1 MIRENKKRK
10 GRERAESVLSGW
22 KKSICILAAVL
33 TAACFL
39 GSCGPEPGPG
49 ESTGALFGQ
58 GQLSEESSKPGAQSP
73 LSSMQPG
80 GEAGS
85 TAGPA
90 GGNTAASVGAAG
102 EIQDAA
108 QNGVSNQG
116 TDSAMSAGIH
126 GTVTKMDGEKLA
138 ELEAYLNDESSYGFL
153 LSSYEQPQEIDL
165 NQVFYAG
172 AGFEQKGV
180 TEKEKKLLVERMPV
194 KEITTPVIKLGE
206 EDVEAL
212 LKQKTGLS
220 HESFLH
226 PLGDLEEW
234 AHIGRY
240 KSWYTLNADTNRKQ
254 ILCTDAWEQGDQVII
269 HYQLGEPVI
278 YPLQEDP
285 EGSAGTDQSSK
296 AESSGTAETA
306 AAFTD
311 TAETAAEADTL
322 AESADAAATAADE
335 GVTAESADAAAT
347 AADAGVTAES
357 ADAAE
362 TAAEAD
368 TLAESAD
375 TAATAADAGVT
386 AESADTAG
394 TAAELADTTETSA
407 ETGTAA
413 EADKGGEEPTAFY
426 KPFYEARLKKNA
438 GVWQF
443 CSNILWVQK
452 DLIEAQ
458 SYLAELDDEGE
469 VLFAPFYPDT
479 AVSGNADVTFGLVR
493 QHALLAVLDPMEEGN
508 IRTNLTFKSVE
519 AVDFTDY
526 NADGCQDILTV
537 CSYTRTGSDGKKESG
552 IREARVYTGRKDGF
566 PVLNSK
572 KTEEVNKNV
581 RRLDITDITQ
591 YLTGKSDGNTKK
603 YNSWKEAFADRI
615 RHTDKNEY
623 DGFALIHLN
632 DDRVPELVQAG
643 ATSAKGATIV
653 VYKNGSLQE
662 TWLNRRSFRYLE
674 YENLLYSA
682 SGMENLHFD
691 SFYSITGGQLGLS
704 VQGYYGNK
712 EFARV
717 RYDEQG
723 QEIYSY
729 FWDGGEVS
737 RSGYSDGIMFVFD
750 LSRAKTCGEGENI
763 LTAEEMLEKLK

>member
-1 MIRENKKRK
+1 MKKENKKGTGQDK
-10 GRERAESVLSGW
+10 AKSILSRW
-22 KKSICILAAVL
+22 KKSICVFAAVL

-49 ESTGALFGQ
+49 ESAGALFGE
-58 GQLSEESSKPGAQSP
+58 GQPLEESSKPEAQSSQ
-73 LSSMQPG
+73 SSVQPG
-80 GEAGS
+80 VEAGN
-85 TAGPA
+85 TAGSA

-102 EIQDAA
+102 EMPDAA
-108 QNGVSNQG
+108 QNGVSGQG
-116 TDSAMSAGIH
+116 SDSALSAGIR
-126 GTVTKMDGEKLA
+126 GTVSKMDSGKLA
-138 ELEAYLNDESSYGFL
+138 ELEAYLNEESSYGFL

-172 AGFEQKGV
+172 AGFEQKGI
-180 TEKEKKLLVERMPV
+180 TEKERKLLLERMPV
-194 KEITTPVIKLGE
+194 KEITMPVNKVRE

-220 HESFLH
+220 HEEFLH

-240 KSWYTLNADTNRKQ
+240 NSWYTLNAETNRKQ
-254 ILCTDAWEQGDQVII
+254 ILCTDAWEQGDQVIV
-269 HYQLGEPVI
+269 HYQLGKPVI
-278 YPLQEDP
+278 HPLPEDP
-285 EGSAGTDQSSK
+285 EESSGTEKSGRAEKTTGTEKTAGTDKPSKTEKSSE
-296 AESSGTAETA
+296 AEFSGTSETTAAYAGTAETSADASMAAEIAGTAETA
-306 AAFTD
+306 ADANMAAEIAGTAD
-311 TAETAAEADTL
+311 TIAEADI
-322 AESADAAATAADE
+322 DE
-335 GVTAESADAAAT
+335 EKT
-347 AADAGVTAES
+347 
-357 ADAAE
+357 
-362 TAAEAD
+362 
-368 TLAESAD
+368 
-375 TAATAADAGVT
+375 
-386 AESADTAG
+386 
-394 TAAELADTTETSA
+394 
-407 ETGTAA
+407 
-413 EADKGGEEPTAFY
+413 TAFY
-426 KPFYEARLKKNA
+426 RPFYEARLKKTTD
-438 GVWQF
+438 GWQF

-469 VLFAPFYPDT
+469 VLFAPFFPDT
-479 AVSGNADVTFGLVR
+479 AVSGNADVSFGLVR
-493 QHALLAVLDPMEEGN
+493 RHALLALLDPMEEGN
-508 IRTNLTFKSVE
+508 IRTDLTFEGVD

-537 CSYTRTGSDGKKESG
+537 CRYTRTGSDSRRTNG
-552 IREARVYTGRKDGF
+552 IREARVYTGQKEGF
-566 PVLNSK
+566 PVLNLK

-581 RRLDITDITQ
+581 HTLDITDITQ
-591 YLTGKSDGNTKK
+591 YLTGESDGSTKK

-623 DGFALIHLN
+623 DGFALIYLN

-643 ATSAKGATIV
+643 ATSAKGATVV

-712 EFARV
+712 EFARI
-717 RYDEQG
+717 RYDEKG
-723 QEIYSY
+723 QEIYNY

>member
-1 MIRENKKRK
+1 MKKENKKGTGQDK
-10 GRERAESVLSGW
+10 AKSILSRW
-22 KKSICILAAVL
+22 KKSICVFAAVL

-49 ESTGALFGQ
+49 ESAGALFGE
-58 GQLSEESSKPGAQSP
+58 GQPLEESPKPEAQSSQ
-73 LSSMQPG
+73 SSVQPG
-80 GEAGS
+80 VEAGN
-85 TAGPA
+85 TAGSA

-102 EIQDAA
+102 EMPDAA
-108 QNGVSNQG
+108 QNGVSGQG
-116 TDSAMSAGIH
+116 SDSALSAGIR
-126 GTVTKMDGEKLA
+126 GTVSKMDSGKLA
-138 ELEAYLNDESSYGFL
+138 ELEAYLNEESSYGFL

-172 AGFEQKGV
+172 AGFEQKGI
-180 TEKEKKLLVERMPV
+180 TEKERKLLLERMPV
-194 KEITTPVIKLGE
+194 KEITMPVNKVRE

-220 HESFLH
+220 HEEFLH

-240 KSWYTLNADTNRKQ
+240 NSWYTLNAETNRKQ
-254 ILCTDAWEQGDQVII
+254 ILCTDAWEQGDQVIV
-269 HYQLGEPVI
+269 HYQLGKPVI
-278 YPLQEDP
+278 HPLPEDP
-285 EGSAGTDQSSK
+285 K
-296 AESSGTAETA
+296 ESSGTEKSGRAEKTTGTEKTAGTDKPSKTEKSSEAEFSGTSETTA
-306 AAFTD
+306 AYAG
-311 TAETAAEADTL
+311 TAETSADASMAAEIAGTADTIAEADI
-322 AESADAAATAADE
+322 DE
-335 GVTAESADAAAT
+335 EKT
-347 AADAGVTAES
+347 
-357 ADAAE
+357 
-362 TAAEAD
+362 
-368 TLAESAD
+368 
-375 TAATAADAGVT
+375 
-386 AESADTAG
+386 
-394 TAAELADTTETSA
+394 
-407 ETGTAA
+407 
-413 EADKGGEEPTAFY
+413 TAFY
-426 KPFYEARLKKNA
+426 RPFYEARLKKTTD
-438 GVWQF
+438 GWQF

-469 VLFAPFYPDT
+469 VLFAPFFPDT
-479 AVSGNADVTFGLVR
+479 AVSGNADVSFGLVR
-493 QHALLAVLDPMEEGN
+493 RHALLALLDPMEEGN
-508 IRTNLTFKSVE
+508 IRTDLTFEGVD

-537 CSYTRTGSDGKKESG
+537 CRYTRTGSDSRRTNG
-552 IREARVYTGRKDGF
+552 IREARVYTGQKEGF
-566 PVLNSK
+566 PVLNLK

-581 RRLDITDITQ
+581 HTLDITDITQ
-591 YLTGKSDGNTKK
+591 YLTGESDGSTKK

-623 DGFALIHLN
+623 DGFALIYLN

-643 ATSAKGATIV
+643 ATSAKGATVV

-717 RYDEQG
+717 RYDEKG
-723 QEIYSY
+723 KEIYNY

>member
-1 MIRENKKRK
+1 MKKENKKGTGQDK
-10 GRERAESVLSGW
+10 AKSILSRW
-22 KKSICILAAVL
+22 KKSICVFAAVL

-49 ESTGALFGQ
+49 ESAGALFGE
-58 GQLSEESSKPGAQSP
+58 GQPLEESPKPEAQSSQ
-73 LSSMQPG
+73 SSVQPG
-80 GEAGS
+80 VEAGN
-85 TAGPA
+85 TAGSA

-102 EIQDAA
+102 EMPDAA
-108 QNGVSNQG
+108 QNGVSGQG
-116 TDSAMSAGIH
+116 SDSALSAGIR
-126 GTVTKMDGEKLA
+126 GTVSKMDSGKLA
-138 ELEAYLNDESSYGFL
+138 ELEAYLNEESSYGFL

-172 AGFEQKGV
+172 AGFEQKGI
-180 TEKEKKLLVERMPV
+180 TEKERKLLLERMPV
-194 KEITTPVIKLGE
+194 KEITMPVNKVRE

-220 HESFLH
+220 HEEFLH

-240 KSWYTLNADTNRKQ
+240 NSWYTLNAETNRKQ
-254 ILCTDAWEQGDQVII
+254 ILCTDAWEQGDQVIV
-269 HYQLGEPVI
+269 HYQLGKPVI
-278 YPLQEDP
+278 HPLPEDP
-285 EGSAGTDQSSK
+285 KESSETEKSGRAEKTTGTEKTAGTDKPSKTEKSSE
-296 AESSGTAETA
+296 AEFSGTSETTAAYAGTAETA
-306 AAFTD
+306 AEVDTAKEIAGTAETAADANLAAEIAD
-311 TAETAAEADTL
+311 TAETAAEADT
-322 AESADAAATAADE
+322 
-335 GVTAESADAAAT
+335 
-347 AADAGVTAES
+347 
-357 ADAAE
+357 AAE
-362 TAAEAD
+362 TAGTADTIAEAD
-368 TLAESAD
+368 IDVEKT
-375 TAATAADAGVT
+375 
-386 AESADTAG
+386 
-394 TAAELADTTETSA
+394 
-407 ETGTAA
+407 
-413 EADKGGEEPTAFY
+413 TAFY
-426 KPFYEARLKKNA
+426 RPFYEARLKKTTD
-438 GVWQF
+438 GWQF

-469 VLFAPFYPDT
+469 VLFAPFFPDT
-479 AVSGNADVTFGLVR
+479 AVSGNADVSFGLVR
-493 QHALLAVLDPMEEGN
+493 RHALLALLDPMEEGN
-508 IRTNLTFKSVE
+508 IRTDLTFEGVD

-537 CSYTRTGSDGKKESG
+537 CRYTRTGSDSRRTNG
-552 IREARVYTGRKDGF
+552 IREARVYTGQKEGF
-566 PVLNSK
+566 PVLNLK

-581 RRLDITDITQ
+581 HTLDITDITQ
-591 YLTGKSDGNTKK
+591 YLTGESDGSTKK

-623 DGFALIHLN
+623 DGFALIYLN

-643 ATSAKGATIV
+643 ATSAKGATVV

-717 RYDEQG
+717 RYDEKG
-723 QEIYSY
+723 QEIYNY

>member
-1 MIRENKKRK
+1 MKKENKKGTGQDK
-10 GRERAESVLSGW
+10 AKSILSRW
-22 KKSICILAAVL
+22 KKSICVFAAVL

-49 ESTGALFGQ
+49 ESAGALFGE
-58 GQLSEESSKPGAQSP
+58 GQPLEESPKPEAQSSQ
-73 LSSMQPG
+73 SSVQPG
-80 GEAGS
+80 VEAGN
-85 TAGPA
+85 TAGSA

-102 EIQDAA
+102 EMPDAA
-108 QNGVSNQG
+108 QNGVSGQG
-116 TDSAMSAGIH
+116 SDSALSAGIR
-126 GTVTKMDGEKLA
+126 GTVSKMDSGKLA
-138 ELEAYLNDESSYGFL
+138 ELEAYLNEESSYGFL

-172 AGFEQKGV
+172 AGFEQKGI
-180 TEKEKKLLVERMPV
+180 TEKERKLLLERMPV
-194 KEITTPVIKLGE
+194 KEITMPVNKVRE

-220 HESFLH
+220 HEEFLH

-240 KSWYTLNADTNRKQ
+240 NSWYTLNAETNRKQ
-254 ILCTDAWEQGDQVII
+254 ILCTDAWEQGDQVIV
-269 HYQLGEPVI
+269 HYQLGKPVI
-278 YPLQEDP
+278 HPLPEDP
-285 EGSAGTDQSSK
+285 EEPSGTEKSGRAEKTTGTEKTAGTDKPSKTEKSSE
-296 AESSGTAETA
+296 AEFSGTSETTAAYAGTAETAVDANMAAEIAGTAETA
-306 AAFTD
+306 ADANLAAEIAD
-311 TAETAAEADTL
+311 TAETAAEADT
-322 AESADAAATAADE
+322 
-335 GVTAESADAAAT
+335 
-347 AADAGVTAES
+347 
-357 ADAAE
+357 AAE
-362 TAAEAD
+362 TAGTADTIAEAD
-368 TLAESAD
+368 ID
-375 TAATAADAGVT
+375 
-386 AESADTAG
+386 
-394 TAAELADTTETSA
+394 
-407 ETGTAA
+407 
-413 EADKGGEEPTAFY
+413 EEKTTAFY
-426 KPFYEARLKKNA
+426 RPFYEARLKKTTD
-438 GVWQF
+438 GWQF

-469 VLFAPFYPDT
+469 VLFAPFFPDT
-479 AVSGNADVTFGLVR
+479 AVSGNADVSFGLVR
-493 QHALLAVLDPMEEGN
+493 RHALLALLDPMEEGN
-508 IRTNLTFKSVE
+508 IRTDLTFEGVD

-537 CSYTRTGSDGKKESG
+537 CRYTRTGSDSRRTNG
-552 IREARVYTGRKDGF
+552 IREARVYTGQKEGF
-566 PVLNSK
+566 PVLNLK

-581 RRLDITDITQ
+581 HTLDITDITQ
-591 YLTGKSDGNTKK
+591 YLTGESDGSTKK

-623 DGFALIHLN
+623 DGFALIYLN

-643 ATSAKGATIV
+643 ATSAKGATVV

-712 EFARV
+712 EFARI
-717 RYDEQG
+717 RYDEKG
-723 QEIYSY
+723 QEIYNY

>member
-1 MIRENKKRK
+1 MKKENKKGTGQDK
-10 GRERAESVLSGW
+10 AKSILSRW
-22 KKSICILAAVL
+22 KKSICVFAAVL

-49 ESTGALFGQ
+49 ESAGALFGE
-58 GQLSEESSKPGAQSP
+58 GQPLEESPKPEAQSSQ
-73 LSSMQPG
+73 SSVQPG
-80 GEAGS
+80 VEAGN
-85 TAGPA
+85 TAGSA

-102 EIQDAA
+102 EMPDAA
-108 QNGVSNQG
+108 QNGVSGQG
-116 TDSAMSAGIH
+116 SDSALSAGIR
-126 GTVTKMDGEKLA
+126 GTVSKMDSGKLA
-138 ELEAYLNDESSYGFL
+138 ELEAYLNEESSYGFL

-172 AGFEQKGV
+172 AGFEQKGI
-180 TEKEKKLLVERMPV
+180 TEKERKLLLERMPV
-194 KEITTPVIKLGE
+194 KEITMPVNKVRE

-220 HESFLH
+220 HEEFLH

-240 KSWYTLNADTNRKQ
+240 NSWYTLNAETNRKQ
-254 ILCTDAWEQGDQVII
+254 ILCTDAWEQGDQVIV
-269 HYQLGEPVI
+269 HYQLGKPVI
-278 YPLQEDP
+278 HPLPEDP
-285 EGSAGTDQSSK
+285 K
-296 AESSGTAETA
+296 ESSGTEKSGRAEKTTGTEKTAGTDKPSKTEKSSEAEFSGTSETTAAYAGTAETSADASMA
-306 AAFTD
+306 AEIAGTAQTSADADTAAEIAD
-311 TAETAAEADTL
+311 TAETAAEADT
-322 AESADAAATAADE
+322 
-335 GVTAESADAAAT
+335 
-347 AADAGVTAES
+347 
-357 ADAAE
+357 AAE
-362 TAAEAD
+362 TAGTADTIAEAD
-368 TLAESAD
+368 ID
-375 TAATAADAGVT
+375 
-386 AESADTAG
+386 
-394 TAAELADTTETSA
+394 
-407 ETGTAA
+407 
-413 EADKGGEEPTAFY
+413 EEKTTAFY
-426 KPFYEARLKKNA
+426 RPFYEARLKKTTD
-438 GVWQF
+438 GWQF

-469 VLFAPFYPDT
+469 VLFAPFFPDT
-479 AVSGNADVTFGLVR
+479 AVSGNADVSFGLVR
-493 QHALLAVLDPMEEGN
+493 RHALLALLDPMEEGN
-508 IRTNLTFKSVE
+508 IRTDLTFEGVD

-537 CSYTRTGSDGKKESG
+537 CRYTRTGSDSRRTNG
-552 IREARVYTGRKDGF
+552 IREARVYTGQKEGF
-566 PVLNSK
+566 PVLNLK

-581 RRLDITDITQ
+581 HTLDITDITQ
-591 YLTGKSDGNTKK
+591 YLTGESDGSTKK

-615 RHTDKNEY
+615 QHTDKNEY
-623 DGFALIHLN
+623 DGFALIYLN

-643 ATSAKGATIV
+643 ATSAKGATVV

-717 RYDEQG
+717 RYDEKG
-723 QEIYSY
+723 QEIYNY

>member
-1 MIRENKKRK
+1 MKKENKKGTGQDK
-10 GRERAESVLSGW
+10 AKSILSRW
-22 KKSICILAAVL
+22 KKSICVFAAVL

-49 ESTGALFGQ
+49 ESAGALFGE
-58 GQLSEESSKPGAQSP
+58 GQPLEESPKPEAQSSQ
-73 LSSMQPG
+73 SSVQPG
-80 GEAGS
+80 VEAGN
-85 TAGPA
+85 TAGSA

-102 EIQDAA
+102 EMPDAA
-108 QNGVSNQG
+108 QNGVSGQG
-116 TDSAMSAGIH
+116 SDSALSAGIR
-126 GTVTKMDGEKLA
+126 GTVSKMDSGKLA
-138 ELEAYLNDESSYGFL
+138 ELEAYLNEESSYGFL

-172 AGFEQKGV
+172 AGFEQKGI
-180 TEKEKKLLVERMPV
+180 TEKERKLLLERMPV
-194 KEITTPVIKLGE
+194 KEITMPVNKVRE

-220 HESFLH
+220 HEEFLH

-240 KSWYTLNADTNRKQ
+240 NSWYTLNAETNRKQ
-254 ILCTDAWEQGDQVII
+254 ILCTDAWEQGDQVIV
-269 HYQLGEPVI
+269 HYQLGKPVI
-278 YPLQEDP
+278 HPLPEDP
-285 EGSAGTDQSSK
+285 KESSGTEKSGRAEKTTGTEKTAGTDKPSKTEKSSE
-296 AESSGTAETA
+296 AEFSGTSETTAAYAGTAETSADASMAAEIAGTAETA
-306 AAFTD
+306 ADANLAAEIAD
-311 TAETAAEADTL
+311 TAETAAEADT
-322 AESADAAATAADE
+322 
-335 GVTAESADAAAT
+335 
-347 AADAGVTAES
+347 
-357 ADAAE
+357 AAE
-362 TAAEAD
+362 TAGTADTIAEAD
-368 TLAESAD
+368 ID
-375 TAATAADAGVT
+375 
-386 AESADTAG
+386 
-394 TAAELADTTETSA
+394 
-407 ETGTAA
+407 
-413 EADKGGEEPTAFY
+413 EEKTTAFY
-426 KPFYEARLKKNA
+426 RPFYEARLKKTTD
-438 GVWQF
+438 GWQF

-469 VLFAPFYPDT
+469 VLFAPFFPDT
-479 AVSGNADVTFGLVR
+479 AVSGNADVSFGLVR
-493 QHALLAVLDPMEEGN
+493 RHALLALLDPMEEGN
-508 IRTNLTFKSVE
+508 IRTDLTFEGVD

-537 CSYTRTGSDGKKESG
+537 CRYTRTGSDSRRTNG
-552 IREARVYTGRKDGF
+552 IREARVYTGQKEGF
-566 PVLNSK
+566 PVLNLK

-581 RRLDITDITQ
+581 HTLDITDITQ
-591 YLTGKSDGNTKK
+591 YLTGESDGSTKK

-615 RHTDKNEY
+615 QHTDKNEY
-623 DGFALIHLN
+623 DGFALIYLN

-643 ATSAKGATIV
+643 ATSAKGATVV

-717 RYDEQG
+717 RYDEKG
-723 QEIYSY
+723 QEIYNY

>member
-49 ESTGALFGQ
+49 ERTGALFGQ
-58 GQLSEESSKPGAQSP
+58 GQLSEESSKPGAQSS

-116 TDSAMSAGIH
+116 TDSAMSAGIR

-322 AESADAAATAADE
+322 AESADAAAT
-335 GVTAESADAAAT
+335 T
-347 AADAGVTAES
+347 
-357 ADAAE
+357 
-362 TAAEAD
+362 
-368 TLAESAD
+368 
-375 TAATAADAGVT
+375 ADAGVT

-552 IREARVYTGRKDGF
+552 IREARVYTGRKHGF
-566 PVLNSK
+566 PVLNTK

-643 ATSAKGATIV
+643 ATSAKGATVV

-717 RYDEQG
+717 RYDDKG
-723 QEIYSY
+723 QEICSY

>member
-1 MIRENKKRK
+1 M
-10 GRERAESVLSGW
+10 
-22 KKSICILAAVL
+22 
-33 TAACFL
+33 
-39 GSCGPEPGPG
+39 P
-49 ESTGALFGQ
+49 
-58 GQLSEESSKPGAQSP
+58 
-73 LSSMQPG
+73 
-80 GEAGS
+80 
-85 TAGPA
+85 
-90 GGNTAASVGAAG
+90 
-102 EIQDAA
+102 DAA
-108 QNGVSNQG
+108 QNGVSGQES
-116 TDSAMSAGIH
+116 DSALSAGIR
-126 GTVTKMDGEKLA
+126 GTVSKMDSGKLA
-138 ELEAYLNDESSYGFL
+138 ELEAYLNEESSYGFL

-172 AGFEQKGV
+172 AGFEQKGI
-180 TEKEKKLLVERMPV
+180 TEKERKLLLERMPV
-194 KEITTPVIKLGE
+194 KEITMPVNKVRE

-220 HESFLH
+220 HEEFLH

-240 KSWYTLNADTNRKQ
+240 NSWYTLNAETNRKQ
-254 ILCTDAWEQGDQVII
+254 ILCTDAWEQGDQVIV
-269 HYQLGEPVI
+269 HYQLGKPVI
-278 YPLQEDP
+278 HPLPEDP
-285 EGSAGTDQSSK
+285 KESSGTEKSGRAEKTTGTEKTAGTDKPSKTEKSSE
-296 AESSGTAETA
+296 AEFSGTSETTAAYAGTAETA
-306 AAFTD
+306 ADANM
-311 TAETAAEADTL
+311 AAEIAGTAQTTAD
-322 AESADAAATAADE
+322 
-335 GVTAESADAAAT
+335 
-347 AADAGVTAES
+347 
-357 ADAAE
+357 
-362 TAAEAD
+362 
-368 TLAESAD
+368 AD
-375 TAATAADAGVT
+375 TAA
-386 AESADTAG
+386 EIAG
-394 TAAELADTTETSA
+394 TADTI
-407 ETGTAA
+407 A
-413 EADKGGEEPTAFY
+413 EADIDEEKTTAFY
-426 KPFYEARLKKNA
+426 RPFYEARLKKTTD
-438 GVWQF
+438 GWQF

-469 VLFAPFYPDT
+469 VLFAPFFPDT
-479 AVSGNADVTFGLVR
+479 AVSGNADVSFGLVR
-493 QHALLAVLDPMEEGN
+493 RHALLALLDPMEEGN
-508 IRTNLTFKSVE
+508 IRTDLTFEGVD

-537 CSYTRTGSDGKKESG
+537 CRYTRTGSDSRRTSG
-552 IREARVYTGRKDGF
+552 VREARVYTGQEEGF
-566 PVLNSK
+566 PVLNLK

-581 RRLDITDITQ
+581 HTLDITDITQ
-591 YLTGKSDGNTKK
+591 YLTGESDGSTKK

-623 DGFALIHLN
+623 DGFALIYLN

-643 ATSAKGATIV
+643 ATSAKGATVV

-717 RYDEQG
+717 RYDEKG
-723 QEIYSY
+723 KEIYNY

-750 LSRAKTCGEGENI
+750 LSRAKICGEGENI

>member
-1 MIRENKKRK
+1 M
-10 GRERAESVLSGW
+10 
-22 KKSICILAAVL
+22 
-33 TAACFL
+33 
-39 GSCGPEPGPG
+39 P
-49 ESTGALFGQ
+49 
-58 GQLSEESSKPGAQSP
+58 
-73 LSSMQPG
+73 
-80 GEAGS
+80 
-85 TAGPA
+85 
-90 GGNTAASVGAAG
+90 
-102 EIQDAA
+102 DAA
-108 QNGVSNQG
+108 QNGVSGQG
-116 TDSAMSAGIH
+116 SDSALSAGIR
-126 GTVTKMDGEKLA
+126 GTVSKMDSGKLA
-138 ELEAYLNDESSYGFL
+138 ELEAYLNEESSYGFL

-172 AGFEQKGV
+172 AGFEQKGI
-180 TEKEKKLLVERMPV
+180 TEKERKLLLERMPV
-194 KEITTPVIKLGE
+194 KEITMPVNKVRE

-220 HESFLH
+220 HEEFLH

-240 KSWYTLNADTNRKQ
+240 NSWYTLNAETNRKQ
-254 ILCTDAWEQGDQVII
+254 ILCTDAWEQGDQVIV
-269 HYQLGEPVI
+269 HYQLGKPVVH
-278 YPLQEDP
+278 PLPEDP
-285 EGSAGTDQSSK
+285 EEPSGTEKTAGTDKSSK
-296 AESSGTAETA
+296 TEKSSEAELSGTAETTA
-306 AAFTD
+306 AYAGTAETSAD
-311 TAETAAEADTL
+311 TSMAAEIAGTAETSADASMAAEIAGTAQTTADADIAAEIAGTAETAAEADT
-322 AESADAAATAADE
+322 
-335 GVTAESADAAAT
+335 
-347 AADAGVTAES
+347 
-357 ADAAE
+357 AAE
-362 TAAEAD
+362 TAGTADTIAEAD
-368 TLAESAD
+368 ID
-375 TAATAADAGVT
+375 
-386 AESADTAG
+386 
-394 TAAELADTTETSA
+394 
-407 ETGTAA
+407 
-413 EADKGGEEPTAFY
+413 EEKTTAFY
-426 KPFYEARLKKNA
+426 RPFYEARLKKTTD
-438 GVWQF
+438 GWQF

-469 VLFAPFYPDT
+469 VLFAPFFPDT
-479 AVSGNADVTFGLVR
+479 SVSGNADVSFGLVR
-493 QHALLAVLDPMEEGN
+493 RHALLALLDPMEEGN
-508 IRTNLTFKSVE
+508 IRTDLTFEGVD

-537 CSYTRTGSDGKKESG
+537 CRYTRTGSDSRRTNG
-552 IREARVYTGRKDGF
+552 IREARVYTGQKEGF
-566 PVLNSK
+566 PVLNLK

-581 RRLDITDITQ
+581 HTLDITDITQ
-591 YLTGKSDGNTKK
+591 YLTGESDGSTKK

-623 DGFALIHLN
+623 DGFALIYLN

-643 ATSAKGATIV
+643 ATSAKGATVV

-717 RYDEQG
+717 RYDEKG
-723 QEIYSY
+723 KEIYNY

>member
-1 MIRENKKRK
+1 MKKENKKGTGQDK
-10 GRERAESVLSGW
+10 AKSILSRW
-22 KKSICILAAVL
+22 KKSICVFAAVL

-49 ESTGALFGQ
+49 ESAGALFGE
-58 GQLSEESSKPGAQSP
+58 GQPLEESSKPEAQSSQ
-73 LSSMQPG
+73 SSVQPG
-80 GEAGS
+80 VEAGN
-85 TAGPA
+85 TAGSA

-102 EIQDAA
+102 EMPDAA
-108 QNGVSNQG
+108 QNGVSGQG
-116 TDSAMSAGIH
+116 SDSALSAGIR
-126 GTVTKMDGEKLA
+126 GTVSKMDSGKLA
-138 ELEAYLNDESSYGFL
+138 ELEAYLNEESSYGFL

-172 AGFEQKGV
+172 AGFEQKGI
-180 TEKEKKLLVERMPV
+180 TEKERKLLLERMPV
-194 KEITTPVIKLGE
+194 KEITMPVNKVRE

-220 HESFLH
+220 HEEFLH

-240 KSWYTLNADTNRKQ
+240 NSWYTLNAETNRKQ
-254 ILCTDAWEQGDQVII
+254 ILCTDAWEQEDQVIV
-269 HYQLGEPVI
+269 HYQLGKPVI
-278 YPLQEDP
+278 HPLPEDP
-285 EGSAGTDQSSK
+285 K
-296 AESSGTAETA
+296 ESSGTEKSGRAEKTTGTEKTAGTDKPSKTEKSSEAEFSGTSETTA
-306 AAFTD
+306 AYAGTAQTSADADTAAEIAD
-311 TAETAAEADTL
+311 TAETAAEADT
-322 AESADAAATAADE
+322 
-335 GVTAESADAAAT
+335 
-347 AADAGVTAES
+347 
-357 ADAAE
+357 AAE
-362 TAAEAD
+362 TAGTADTIAEAD
-368 TLAESAD
+368 IDVEKT
-375 TAATAADAGVT
+375 
-386 AESADTAG
+386 
-394 TAAELADTTETSA
+394 
-407 ETGTAA
+407 
-413 EADKGGEEPTAFY
+413 TAFY
-426 KPFYEARLKKNA
+426 RPFYEARLKKTTD
-438 GVWQF
+438 GWQF

-469 VLFAPFYPDT
+469 VLFAPFFPDT
-479 AVSGNADVTFGLVR
+479 SVSGNADVSFGLVR
-493 QHALLAVLDPMEEGN
+493 RHALLALLDPMEEGN
-508 IRTNLTFKSVE
+508 IRTDLTFEGVD

-537 CSYTRTGSDGKKESG
+537 CRYTRTGSDSRRTNG
-552 IREARVYTGRKDGF
+552 IREARVYTGQKEGF
-566 PVLNSK
+566 PVLNLK

-581 RRLDITDITQ
+581 HTLDITDITQ
-591 YLTGKSDGNTKK
+591 YLTGESDGSTKK

-623 DGFALIHLN
+623 DGFALIYLN

-643 ATSAKGATIV
+643 ATSAKGATVV

-717 RYDEQG
+717 RYDEKG
-723 QEIYSY
+723 QEIYNY

>member
-1 MIRENKKRK
+1 MKKENKKGTGQDK
-10 GRERAESVLSGW
+10 AKSILSRW
-22 KKSICILAAVL
+22 KKSICVFAAVL

-49 ESTGALFGQ
+49 ESAGALFGE
-58 GQLSEESSKPGAQSP
+58 GQPLEESPKPEAQSSQ
-73 LSSMQPG
+73 SSVQPG
-80 GEAGS
+80 VEAGN
-85 TAGPA
+85 TAGSA

-102 EIQDAA
+102 EMPDAA
-108 QNGVSNQG
+108 QNGVSGQG
-116 TDSAMSAGIH
+116 SDSALSAGIR
-126 GTVTKMDGEKLA
+126 GTVSKMDSGKLA
-138 ELEAYLNDESSYGFL
+138 ELEAYLNEESSYGFL

-172 AGFEQKGV
+172 AGFEQKGI
-180 TEKEKKLLVERMPV
+180 TEKERKLLLERMPV
-194 KEITTPVIKLGE
+194 KEITMPVNKVRE

-220 HESFLH
+220 HEEFLH

-240 KSWYTLNADTNRKQ
+240 NSWYTLNAETNRKQ
-254 ILCTDAWEQGDQVII
+254 ILCTDAWEQGDQVIV
-269 HYQLGEPVI
+269 HYQLGKPVI
-278 YPLQEDP
+278 HPLPEDP
-285 EGSAGTDQSSK
+285 KESSGTEKSGRAEKTTGTEKTAGTDKPSKTEKSSE
-296 AESSGTAETA
+296 AEFSGTSETTAAYAGTAETA
-306 AAFTD
+306 ADANMAAEIAGTAD
-311 TAETAAEADTL
+311 TIAEADIDVEKT
-322 AESADAAATAADE
+322 
-335 GVTAESADAAAT
+335 
-347 AADAGVTAES
+347 
-357 ADAAE
+357 
-362 TAAEAD
+362 
-368 TLAESAD
+368 
-375 TAATAADAGVT
+375 
-386 AESADTAG
+386 
-394 TAAELADTTETSA
+394 
-407 ETGTAA
+407 
-413 EADKGGEEPTAFY
+413 TAFY
-426 KPFYEARLKKNA
+426 RPFYEARLKKTTD
-438 GVWQF
+438 GWQF

-469 VLFAPFYPDT
+469 VLFAPFFPDT
-479 AVSGNADVTFGLVR
+479 AVSGNADVSFGLVR
-493 QHALLAVLDPMEEGN
+493 RHALLALLDPMEEGN
-508 IRTNLTFKSVE
+508 IRTDLAFEGVD

-537 CSYTRTGSDGKKESG
+537 CRYTRTGSDSRRTNG
-552 IREARVYTGRKDGF
+552 IREARVYTGQKEGF
-566 PVLNSK
+566 PVLNLK

-581 RRLDITDITQ
+581 HTLDITDITQ
-591 YLTGKSDGNTKK
+591 YLTGESDGSTKK

-623 DGFALIHLN
+623 DGFALIYLN

-643 ATSAKGATIV
+643 ATSAKGATVV

-717 RYDEQG
+717 RYDEKG
-723 QEIYSY
+723 QEIYNY

>member
-1 MIRENKKRK
+1 MKKENKKGTGQDK
-10 GRERAESVLSGW
+10 AKSILSRW
-22 KKSICILAAVL
+22 KKSICVFAAVL

-49 ESTGALFGQ
+49 ESAGALFGE
-58 GQLSEESSKPGAQSP
+58 GQPLEESSKPEAQSSQ
-73 LSSMQPG
+73 SSVQPG
-80 GEAGS
+80 VEAGN
-85 TAGPA
+85 TAGSA

-102 EIQDAA
+102 EMPDAA
-108 QNGVSNQG
+108 QNGVSGQG
-116 TDSAMSAGIH
+116 SDSALSAGIR
-126 GTVTKMDGEKLA
+126 GTVSKMDSGKLA
-138 ELEAYLNDESSYGFL
+138 ELEAYLNEESSYGFL

-172 AGFEQKGV
+172 AGIEQKGI
-180 TEKEKKLLVERMPV
+180 TEKERKLLLERMPV
-194 KEITTPVIKLGE
+194 KEITMPVNKVRE

-220 HESFLH
+220 HEEFLH

-240 KSWYTLNADTNRKQ
+240 NSWYTLNAETNRKQ
-254 ILCTDAWEQGDQVII
+254 ILCTDAWEQGDQVIV
-269 HYQLGEPVI
+269 HYQLGKPVI
-278 YPLQEDP
+278 HPLPEDP
-285 EGSAGTDQSSK
+285 KESSGTEKSGRAEKTTGTEKTAGTDKPSKTEKSSE
-296 AESSGTAETA
+296 AEFSGTSETTAAYAGTAETSADASMAAEIAGTAQTSADASMAAEIAGTAETA
-306 AAFTD
+306 ADANMAAEIAGTAD
-311 TAETAAEADTL
+311 TIAEADI
-322 AESADAAATAADE
+322 DE
-335 GVTAESADAAAT
+335 EKT
-347 AADAGVTAES
+347 
-357 ADAAE
+357 
-362 TAAEAD
+362 
-368 TLAESAD
+368 
-375 TAATAADAGVT
+375 
-386 AESADTAG
+386 
-394 TAAELADTTETSA
+394 
-407 ETGTAA
+407 
-413 EADKGGEEPTAFY
+413 TAFY
-426 KPFYEARLKKNA
+426 RPFYEARLKKTTD
-438 GVWQF
+438 GWQF

-469 VLFAPFYPDT
+469 VLFAPFFPDT
-479 AVSGNADVTFGLVR
+479 AVSGNADVSFGLVR
-493 QHALLAVLDPMEEGN
+493 RHALLALLDPMEEGN
-508 IRTNLTFKSVE
+508 IRTDLTFEGVD

-537 CSYTRTGSDGKKESG
+537 CRYTRTGSDSRRTNG
-552 IREARVYTGRKDGF
+552 IREARVYTGQKEGF
-566 PVLNSK
+566 PVLNLK

-581 RRLDITDITQ
+581 HTLDITDITQ
-591 YLTGKSDGNTKK
+591 YLTGESDGSTKK

-623 DGFALIHLN
+623 DGFALIYLN

-643 ATSAKGATIV
+643 ATSAKGATVV

-712 EFARV
+712 EFARI
-717 RYDEQG
+717 RYDEKG
-723 QEIYSY
+723 QEIYNY

>member
-1 MIRENKKRK
+1 MKKENKKGTGQDK
-10 GRERAESVLSGW
+10 AKSILSRW
-22 KKSICILAAVL
+22 KKSICVFAAVL

-49 ESTGALFGQ
+49 ESAGALFGE
-58 GQLSEESSKPGAQSP
+58 GQPLEESPKPEAQSSQ
-73 LSSMQPG
+73 SSVQPG
-80 GEAGS
+80 VEAGN
-85 TAGPA
+85 TAGSA

-102 EIQDAA
+102 EMPDAA
-108 QNGVSNQG
+108 QNGVSGQG
-116 TDSAMSAGIH
+116 SDSALSSGIR
-126 GTVTKMDGEKLA
+126 GTVSKMDSGKLA
-138 ELEAYLNDESSYGFL
+138 ELEAYLNEESSYGFL

-172 AGFEQKGV
+172 AGFEQKGI
-180 TEKEKKLLVERMPV
+180 TEKERKLLLERMPV
-194 KEITTPVIKLGE
+194 KEITMPVNKVRE

-220 HESFLH
+220 HEEFLH

-240 KSWYTLNADTNRKQ
+240 NSWYTLNAETNRKQ
-254 ILCTDAWEQGDQVII
+254 ILCTDAWEQGDQVIV
-269 HYQLGEPVI
+269 HYQLGKPVI
-278 YPLQEDP
+278 HPLPEDP
-285 EGSAGTDQSSK
+285 EEPSGTEKSGRAEKTTGTEKTAGTDKPSKTEKSSE
-296 AESSGTAETA
+296 AELSGAAETTAAYAGTAQTTADADMAAEIAGTAQTSADASMAAEIAGTAETA
-306 AAFTD
+306 AA
-311 TAETAAEADTL
+311 
-322 AESADAAATAADE
+322 
-335 GVTAESADAAAT
+335 
-347 AADAGVTAES
+347 
-357 ADAAE
+357 
-362 TAAEAD
+362 
-368 TLAESAD
+368 AD
-375 TAATAADAGVT
+375 TAA
-386 AESADTAG
+386 EIAG
-394 TAAELADTTETSA
+394 TADTI
-407 ETGTAA
+407 A
-413 EADKGGEEPTAFY
+413 EADIDVEKTTAFY
-426 KPFYEARLKKNA
+426 RPFYEARLKKTTD
-438 GVWQF
+438 GWQF

-469 VLFAPFYPDT
+469 VLFAPFFPDT
-479 AVSGNADVTFGLVR
+479 AVSGNADVSFGLVR
-493 QHALLAVLDPMEEGN
+493 RHALLALLDPMEEGN
-508 IRTNLTFKSVE
+508 IRTDLAFEGVD

-537 CSYTRTGSDGKKESG
+537 CRYTRTGSDSRRTNG
-552 IREARVYTGRKDGF
+552 IREARVYTGQKEGF
-566 PVLNSK
+566 PVLNLK

-581 RRLDITDITQ
+581 HTLDITDITQ
-591 YLTGKSDGNTKK
+591 YLTGESDGSTKK

-623 DGFALIHLN
+623 DGFALIYLN

-643 ATSAKGATIV
+643 ATSAKGATVV

-717 RYDEQG
+717 RYDEKG
-723 QEIYSY
+723 QEIYNY

>member
-1 MIRENKKRK
+1 M
-10 GRERAESVLSGW
+10 
-22 KKSICILAAVL
+22 
-33 TAACFL
+33 
-39 GSCGPEPGPG
+39 P
-49 ESTGALFGQ
+49 
-58 GQLSEESSKPGAQSP
+58 
-73 LSSMQPG
+73 
-80 GEAGS
+80 
-85 TAGPA
+85 
-90 GGNTAASVGAAG
+90 
-102 EIQDAA
+102 DAA
-108 QNGVSNQG
+108 QNGVSGQG
-116 TDSAMSAGIH
+116 SDSALSAGIR
-126 GTVTKMDGEKLA
+126 GTVSKMDSGKLA
-138 ELEAYLNDESSYGFL
+138 ELEAYLNEESSYGFL

-172 AGFEQKGV
+172 AGFEQKGI
-180 TEKEKKLLVERMPV
+180 TEKERKLLLERMPV
-194 KEITTPVIKLGE
+194 KEITMPVNKVRE

-220 HESFLH
+220 HEEFLH

-240 KSWYTLNADTNRKQ
+240 NSWYTLNAETNRKQ
-254 ILCTDAWEQGDQVII
+254 ILCTDAWEQGDQVIV
-269 HYQLGEPVI
+269 HYQLGKPVI
-278 YPLQEDP
+278 HPLPEDP
-285 EGSAGTDQSSK
+285 EEPSGTEKSGRAEKTTGTEKTAGTDKPSKTEKSSE
-296 AESSGTAETA
+296 AEFSGTSETTAAYAGTAETSADASMA
-306 AAFTD
+306 AEIAGTAQTSADADTAAEIAD
-311 TAETAAEADTL
+311 TAETAAEADT
-322 AESADAAATAADE
+322 
-335 GVTAESADAAAT
+335 
-347 AADAGVTAES
+347 
-357 ADAAE
+357 AAE
-362 TAAEAD
+362 TAGTADTIAEAD
-368 TLAESAD
+368 ID
-375 TAATAADAGVT
+375 
-386 AESADTAG
+386 
-394 TAAELADTTETSA
+394 
-407 ETGTAA
+407 
-413 EADKGGEEPTAFY
+413 EEKTTAFY
-426 KPFYEARLKKNA
+426 RPFYEARLKKTTD
-438 GVWQF
+438 GWQF
-443 CSNILWVQK
+443 FSNILWVQK

-469 VLFAPFYPDT
+469 VLFAPFFPDT
-479 AVSGNADVTFGLVR
+479 AVSGNADVSFGLVR
-493 QHALLAVLDPMEEGN
+493 RHALLALLDPMEEGN
-508 IRTNLTFKSVE
+508 IRTDLTFEGVD

-537 CSYTRTGSDGKKESG
+537 CRYTRTGSDSRRTNG
-552 IREARVYTGRKDGF
+552 IREARVYTGQKEGF
-566 PVLNSK
+566 PVLNLK

-581 RRLDITDITQ
+581 HTLDITDITQ
-591 YLTGKSDGNTKK
+591 YLTGESDGSTKK

-623 DGFALIHLN
+623 DGFALIYLN

-643 ATSAKGATIV
+643 ATSAKGATVV

-712 EFARV
+712 EFARI
-717 RYDEQG
+717 RYDEKG
-723 QEIYSY
+723 QEIYNY

>member
-1 MIRENKKRK
+1 MKKENKKGTGQDK
-10 GRERAESVLSGW
+10 AKSILSRW
-22 KKSICILAAVL
+22 KKSICVFAAVL

-49 ESTGALFGQ
+49 ESAGALFGE
-58 GQLSEESSKPGAQSP
+58 GQPLEESSKPEAQSSQ
-73 LSSMQPG
+73 SSVQPG
-80 GEAGS
+80 VEAGN
-85 TAGPA
+85 TAGSA

-102 EIQDAA
+102 EMPDAA
-108 QNGVSNQG
+108 QNGVSGQG
-116 TDSAMSAGIH
+116 SDSALSAGIR
-126 GTVTKMDGEKLA
+126 GTVSKMDSGKLA
-138 ELEAYLNDESSYGFL
+138 ELEAYLNEESSYGFL

-172 AGFEQKGV
+172 AGFEQKGI
-180 TEKEKKLLVERMPV
+180 TEKERKLLLERMPV
-194 KEITTPVIKLGE
+194 KEITMPVNKVRE

-220 HESFLH
+220 HEEFLH

-240 KSWYTLNADTNRKQ
+240 NSWYTLNAETNRKQ
-254 ILCTDAWEQGDQVII
+254 ILCTDAWEQGDQVIV
-269 HYQLGEPVI
+269 HYQLGKPVI
-278 YPLQEDP
+278 HPLPEDP
-285 EGSAGTDQSSK
+285 KESSGTEKSGRAEKTTGTEKTAGTDKPSKTEKSSE
-296 AESSGTAETA
+296 AEFSGTSETTAAYAGTAETA
-306 AAFTD
+306 ADANMAAEIAD
-311 TAETAAEADTL
+311 TAETAAEADT
-322 AESADAAATAADE
+322 
-335 GVTAESADAAAT
+335 
-347 AADAGVTAES
+347 
-357 ADAAE
+357 AAE
-362 TAAEAD
+362 TAGTADTIAEAD
-368 TLAESAD
+368 IDVEKT
-375 TAATAADAGVT
+375 
-386 AESADTAG
+386 
-394 TAAELADTTETSA
+394 
-407 ETGTAA
+407 
-413 EADKGGEEPTAFY
+413 TAFY
-426 KPFYEARLKKNA
+426 RPFYEARLKKTTD
-438 GVWQF
+438 GWQF

-469 VLFAPFYPDT
+469 VLFAPFFPDT
-479 AVSGNADVTFGLVR
+479 AVSGNADVSFGLVR
-493 QHALLAVLDPMEEGN
+493 RHALLALLDPMEEGN
-508 IRTNLTFKSVE
+508 IRTDLTFEGVD

-537 CSYTRTGSDGKKESG
+537 CRYTRTGSDSRRTSG
-552 IREARVYTGRKDGF
+552 VREARVYTGQKEGF
-566 PVLNSK
+566 PVLNLK
-572 KTEEVNKNV
+572 KTEEVSKNV
-581 RRLDITDITQ
+581 HTLDITDITQ
-591 YLTGKSDGNTKK
+591 YLTGESDGSTKK

-623 DGFALIHLN
+623 DGFALIYLN

-643 ATSAKGATIV
+643 ATSAKGATVV

-717 RYDEQG
+717 RYDEKG
-723 QEIYSY
+723 KEIYNY

>member
-1 MIRENKKRK
+1 MKKEKNKGTGQDEAK
-10 GRERAESVLSGW
+10 SILYGW
-22 KKSICILAAVL
+22 KKSICVFAAVL

-49 ESTGALFGQ
+49 ESAGTLFGE
-58 GQLSEESSKPGAQSP
+58 GQPLEESSKPGVQS
-73 LSSMQPG
+73 SQTSVKPG
-80 GEAGS
+80 VEAGS
-85 TAGPA
+85 TTGSA

-102 EIQDAA
+102 EIPDAA
-108 QNGVSNQG
+108 QNGVSGQG
-116 TDSAMSAGIH
+116 SDSALSAGIR
-126 GTVTKMDGEKLA
+126 GTVSKMNSGKLA

-172 AGFEQKGV
+172 AGFEQKGI
-180 TEKEKKLLVERMPV
+180 TEKERKLLLERMPV
-194 KEITTPVIKLGE
+194 KEITMPVNKVRE

-220 HESFLH
+220 HEEFLH

-240 KSWYTLNADTNRKQ
+240 NSWYTLNAETNRKQ
-254 ILCTDAWEQGDQVII
+254 ILCTDAWEQGDQVIV
-269 HYQLGEPVI
+269 HYQLGKPVI
-278 YPLQEDP
+278 HPLQEGP
-285 EGSAGTDQSSK
+285 EK
-296 AESSGTAETA
+296 SSGTEKSAETDFSGTAGTTADYAGTAQTTADADVTADFANTTEKA
-306 AAFTD
+306 ADENIAAEFSG
-311 TAETAAEADTL
+311 TAETAAEADT
-322 AESADAAATAADE
+322 
-335 GVTAESADAAAT
+335 
-347 AADAGVTAES
+347 
-357 ADAAE
+357 AAE
-362 TAAEAD
+362 IAGTADTIAEAD
-368 TLAESAD
+368 IDEEK
-375 TAATAADAGVT
+375 TAA
-386 AESADTAG
+386 
-394 TAAELADTTETSA
+394 
-407 ETGTAA
+407 
-413 EADKGGEEPTAFY
+413 FY
-426 KPFYEARLKKNA
+426 RPFYEARLKKTVD
-438 GVWQF
+438 GWQF

-469 VLFAPFYPDT
+469 VLFAPFFPDT
-479 AVSGNADVTFGLVR
+479 AVSGNADVSFGLVR
-493 QHALLAVLDPMEEGN
+493 RHALLALLDPMEEGN
-508 IRTNLTFKSVE
+508 IRTDLTFEGVD

-537 CSYTRTGSDGKKESG
+537 CRYTRTGSDSRRTYG
-552 IREARVYTGRKDGF
+552 IREARVYTGQKEGF
-566 PVLNSK
+566 PVLNLK

-581 RRLDITDITQ
+581 HTLDITDITQ
-591 YLTGKSDGNTKK
+591 YLTGESDGSTKK

-615 RHTDKNEY
+615 RHTDKTEY
-623 DGFALIHLN
+623 DGFALIYLN

-643 ATSAKGATIV
+643 ATSAKGATVV

-662 TWLNRRSFRYLE
+662 TWFNRRSFRYLE
-674 YENLLYSA
+674 YENLLYSV

-717 RYDEQG
+717 RYDAKG
-723 QEIYSY
+723 QEIYNY

>member
-1 MIRENKKRK
+1 MKKENKKGTGQDK
-10 GRERAESVLSGW
+10 AKSILSRW
-22 KKSICILAAVL
+22 KKSICVFAAVL

-49 ESTGALFGQ
+49 ESAGALFGE
-58 GQLSEESSKPGAQSP
+58 GQPLEESSKPEAQSSQ
-73 LSSMQPG
+73 SSVQPG
-80 GEAGS
+80 VEAGN
-85 TAGPA
+85 TAGSA

-102 EIQDAA
+102 EMPDAA
-108 QNGVSNQG
+108 QNGVSGQG
-116 TDSAMSAGIH
+116 SDSALSAGIR
-126 GTVTKMDGEKLA
+126 GTVSKMDSGKLA
-138 ELEAYLNDESSYGFL
+138 ELEAYLNEESSYGFL

-172 AGFEQKGV
+172 AGFEQKGI
-180 TEKEKKLLVERMPV
+180 TEKERKLLLERMPV
-194 KEITTPVIKLGE
+194 KEITMPVNKVRE

-220 HESFLH
+220 HEEFLH

-240 KSWYTLNADTNRKQ
+240 NSWYTLNAETNRKQ
-254 ILCTDAWEQGDQVII
+254 ILCTDAWEQGDQVIV
-269 HYQLGEPVI
+269 HYQLGKPVI
-278 YPLQEDP
+278 HPLPEDP
-285 EGSAGTDQSSK
+285 EESSGTEKSGRAEKTTGTEKTAGTDKPSKTEKSSE
-296 AESSGTAETA
+296 AEFSGTSETTAAYAGTAETA
-306 AAFTD
+306 GAADTAAEIAD
-311 TAETAAEADTL
+311 TAETAAEADT
-322 AESADAAATAADE
+322 
-335 GVTAESADAAAT
+335 
-347 AADAGVTAES
+347 
-357 ADAAE
+357 AAE
-362 TAAEAD
+362 IAGTADTIAEAD
-368 TLAESAD
+368 ID
-375 TAATAADAGVT
+375 
-386 AESADTAG
+386 
-394 TAAELADTTETSA
+394 
-407 ETGTAA
+407 
-413 EADKGGEEPTAFY
+413 EEKTTAFY
-426 KPFYEARLKKNA
+426 RPFYEARLKKTTD
-438 GVWQF
+438 GWQF

-469 VLFAPFYPDT
+469 VLFAPFFPDT
-479 AVSGNADVTFGLVR
+479 AVSGNADVSFGLVR
-493 QHALLAVLDPMEEGN
+493 RHALLALLDPMEEGN
-508 IRTNLTFKSVE
+508 IRTDLTFEGVD

-537 CSYTRTGSDGKKESG
+537 CRYTRTGSDSRRTNG
-552 IREARVYTGRKDGF
+552 IREARVYTGQKEGF
-566 PVLNSK
+566 PVLNLK

-581 RRLDITDITQ
+581 HTLDITDITQ
-591 YLTGKSDGNTKK
+591 YLTGESDGSTKK

-623 DGFALIHLN
+623 DGFALIYLN

-643 ATSAKGATIV
+643 ATSAKGATVV

-717 RYDEQG
+717 RYDEKG
-723 QEIYSY
+723 KEIYNY

>member
-1 MIRENKKRK
+1 MKKENKKGTGQDK
-10 GRERAESVLSGW
+10 AKSILSRW
-22 KKSICILAAVL
+22 KKSICVFAAVL

-49 ESTGALFGQ
+49 ESAGALFGE
-58 GQLSEESSKPGAQSP
+58 GQPLEESPKPEAQSSQ
-73 LSSMQPG
+73 SSVQPG
-80 GEAGS
+80 VEAGN
-85 TAGPA
+85 TAGSA

-102 EIQDAA
+102 EMPDAA
-108 QNGVSNQG
+108 QNGVSGQG
-116 TDSAMSAGIH
+116 SDSALSAGIR
-126 GTVTKMDGEKLA
+126 GTVSKMDSGKLA
-138 ELEAYLNDESSYGFL
+138 ELEAYLNEESSYGFL

-172 AGFEQKGV
+172 AGFEQKGI
-180 TEKEKKLLVERMPV
+180 TEKERKLLLERMPV
-194 KEITTPVIKLGE
+194 KEITMPVNKVRE

-220 HESFLH
+220 HEEFLH

-240 KSWYTLNADTNRKQ
+240 NSWYTLNAETNRKQ
-254 ILCTDAWEQGDQVII
+254 ILCTDAWEQGDQVIV
-269 HYQLGEPVI
+269 HYQLGKPVI
-278 YPLQEDP
+278 HPLPEDP
-285 EGSAGTDQSSK
+285 EEPSGTDKPSKTEKSSEAELSGAAETTAAYAGTAQTTADADMA
-296 AESSGTAETA
+296 AEIAGTAQT
-306 AAFTD
+306 
-311 TAETAAEADTL
+311 
-322 AESADAAATAADE
+322 SADA
-335 GVTAESADAAAT
+335 SM
-347 AADAGVTAES
+347 
-357 ADAAE
+357 AAE
-362 TAAEAD
+362 TAGTADTIAEAD
-368 TLAESAD
+368 IDVEKT
-375 TAATAADAGVT
+375 
-386 AESADTAG
+386 
-394 TAAELADTTETSA
+394 
-407 ETGTAA
+407 
-413 EADKGGEEPTAFY
+413 TAFY
-426 KPFYEARLKKNA
+426 RPFYEARLKKTTD
-438 GVWQF
+438 GWQF

-469 VLFAPFYPDT
+469 VLFAPFFPDT
-479 AVSGNADVTFGLVR
+479 AVSGNADVSFGLVR
-493 QHALLAVLDPMEEGN
+493 RHALLALLDPMEEGN
-508 IRTNLTFKSVE
+508 IRTDLTFEGVD

-537 CSYTRTGSDGKKESG
+537 CRYTRTGSDSRRTNG
-552 IREARVYTGRKDGF
+552 IREARVYTGQKEGF
-566 PVLNSK
+566 PVLNLK

-581 RRLDITDITQ
+581 HTLDITDITQ
-591 YLTGKSDGNTKK
+591 YLTGESDGSTKK

-623 DGFALIHLN
+623 DGFALIYLN

-643 ATSAKGATIV
+643 ATSAKGATVV

-717 RYDEQG
+717 RYDEKG
-723 QEIYSY
+723 KEIYNY

>member
-1 MIRENKKRK
+1 MKKENKKGTGQDK
-10 GRERAESVLSGW
+10 AKSILSRW
-22 KKSICILAAVL
+22 KKSICVFAAVL

-49 ESTGALFGQ
+49 ESAGALFGE
-58 GQLSEESSKPGAQSP
+58 GQPLEESPKPEAQSSQ
-73 LSSMQPG
+73 SSVQPG
-80 GEAGS
+80 VEAGN
-85 TAGPA
+85 TAGSA

-102 EIQDAA
+102 EMPDAA
-108 QNGVSNQG
+108 QNGVSGQG
-116 TDSAMSAGIH
+116 SDSALSAGIR
-126 GTVTKMDGEKLA
+126 GTVSKMDSGKLA
-138 ELEAYLNDESSYGFL
+138 ELEAYLNEESSYGFL

-172 AGFEQKGV
+172 AGFEQKGI
-180 TEKEKKLLVERMPV
+180 TEKERKLLLERMPV
-194 KEITTPVIKLGE
+194 KEITMPVNKVRE

-220 HESFLH
+220 HEEFLH

-240 KSWYTLNADTNRKQ
+240 NSWYTLNAETNRKQ
-254 ILCTDAWEQGDQVII
+254 ILCTDAWEQGDQVIV
-269 HYQLGEPVI
+269 HYQLGKPVI
-278 YPLQEDP
+278 HPLPEDP
-285 EGSAGTDQSSK
+285 KESSGTEKSGRAEKTTGTEKTAGTDKPSKTEKSSE
-296 AESSGTAETA
+296 AEFSGTSETTAAYAGTAETA
-306 AAFTD
+306 ADANMAAEIAGTAD
-311 TAETAAEADTL
+311 TIAEADIDVEKT
-322 AESADAAATAADE
+322 
-335 GVTAESADAAAT
+335 
-347 AADAGVTAES
+347 
-357 ADAAE
+357 
-362 TAAEAD
+362 
-368 TLAESAD
+368 
-375 TAATAADAGVT
+375 
-386 AESADTAG
+386 
-394 TAAELADTTETSA
+394 
-407 ETGTAA
+407 
-413 EADKGGEEPTAFY
+413 TAFY
-426 KPFYEARLKKNA
+426 RPFYEARLKKTTD
-438 GVWQF
+438 GWQF

-469 VLFAPFYPDT
+469 VLFAPFFPDT
-479 AVSGNADVTFGLVR
+479 AVSGNADVSFGLVR
-493 QHALLAVLDPMEEGN
+493 RHALLALLDPMEEGN
-508 IRTNLTFKSVE
+508 IRTDLTFEGVD

-537 CSYTRTGSDGKKESG
+537 CRYTRTGSDSRRTSG
-552 IREARVYTGRKDGF
+552 VREARVYTGQKEGF
-566 PVLNSK
+566 PVLNLK

-581 RRLDITDITQ
+581 HTLDITDITQ
-591 YLTGKSDGNTKK
+591 YLTGESDGSTKK

-623 DGFALIHLN
+623 DGFALIYLN

-643 ATSAKGATIV
+643 ATSAKGATVV

-712 EFARV
+712 EFARI
-717 RYDEQG
+717 RYDEKG
-723 QEIYSY
+723 QEIYNY

>member
-1 MIRENKKRK
+1 MKKENKKGTGQDK
-10 GRERAESVLSGW
+10 AKSILSRW
-22 KKSICILAAVL
+22 KKSICVFAAVL

-49 ESTGALFGQ
+49 ESAGALFGE
-58 GQLSEESSKPGAQSP
+58 GQPLEESSKPEAQSSQ
-73 LSSMQPG
+73 SSVQPG
-80 GEAGS
+80 VEAGN
-85 TAGPA
+85 TAGSA

-102 EIQDAA
+102 EMPDAA
-108 QNGVSNQG
+108 QNGVSGQG
-116 TDSAMSAGIH
+116 SDSALSAGIR
-126 GTVTKMDGEKLA
+126 GTVSKMDSGKLA
-138 ELEAYLNDESSYGFL
+138 ELEAYLNEESSYGFL

-172 AGFEQKGV
+172 AGFEQKGI
-180 TEKEKKLLVERMPV
+180 TEKERKLLLERMPV
-194 KEITTPVIKLGE
+194 KEITMPVNKVRE

-220 HESFLH
+220 HEEFLH

-240 KSWYTLNADTNRKQ
+240 NSWYTLNAETNRKQ
-254 ILCTDAWEQGDQVII
+254 ILCTDAWEQGDQVIV
-269 HYQLGEPVI
+269 HYQLGKPVI
-278 YPLQEDP
+278 HPLPEDP
-285 EGSAGTDQSSK
+285 EESSEAEKSGRAEKTTGTEKTAGTDKPSKTEKSSE
-296 AESSGTAETA
+296 AELSGAAETTAAYAGTAQTTA
-306 AAFTD
+306 DADMAAEIAGTAQTSAD
-311 TAETAAEADTL
+311 ASMAAEIAGTAETAAEADT
-322 AESADAAATAADE
+322 AKE
-335 GVTAESADAAAT
+335 
-347 AADAGVTAES
+347 
-357 ADAAE
+357 
-362 TAAEAD
+362 
-368 TLAESAD
+368 
-375 TAATAADAGVT
+375 
-386 AESADTAG
+386 TAG
-394 TAAELADTTETSA
+394 TADTI
-407 ETGTAA
+407 A
-413 EADKGGEEPTAFY
+413 EADIDVEKTTAFY
-426 KPFYEARLKKNA
+426 RPFYEARLKKTTD
-438 GVWQF
+438 GWQF

-469 VLFAPFYPDT
+469 VLFAPFFPDT
-479 AVSGNADVTFGLVR
+479 SVSGNADVSFGLVR
-493 QHALLAVLDPMEEGN
+493 RHALLALLDPMEEGN
-508 IRTNLTFKSVE
+508 IRTDLTFEGVD

-537 CSYTRTGSDGKKESG
+537 CRYTRTGSDSRRTNG
-552 IREARVYTGRKDGF
+552 IREARVYTGQKEGF
-566 PVLNSK
+566 PVLNLK

-581 RRLDITDITQ
+581 HTLDITDITQ
-591 YLTGKSDGNTKK
+591 YLTGESDGSTKK

-623 DGFALIHLN
+623 DGFALIYLN

-643 ATSAKGATIV
+643 ATSAKGATVV

-712 EFARV
+712 EFARI
-717 RYDEQG
+717 RYDEKG
-723 QEIYSY
+723 QEIYNY

>member
-1 MIRENKKRK
+1 MKKENKKGTGQDK
-10 GRERAESVLSGW
+10 AKSILSRW
-22 KKSICILAAVL
+22 KKSICVFAAVL

-49 ESTGALFGQ
+49 ESAGALFGE
-58 GQLSEESSKPGAQSP
+58 GQPLEESPKPEAQSSQ
-73 LSSMQPG
+73 SSVQPG
-80 GEAGS
+80 VEAGN
-85 TAGPA
+85 TAGSA

-102 EIQDAA
+102 EMPDAA
-108 QNGVSNQG
+108 QNGVSGQG
-116 TDSAMSAGIH
+116 SDSALSSGIR
-126 GTVTKMDGEKLA
+126 GTVSKMDSGKLA
-138 ELEAYLNDESSYGFL
+138 ELEAYLNEESSYGFL

-172 AGFEQKGV
+172 AGFEQKGI
-180 TEKEKKLLVERMPV
+180 TEKERKLLLERMPV
-194 KEITTPVIKLGE
+194 KEITMPVNKVRE

-220 HESFLH
+220 HEEFLH

-240 KSWYTLNADTNRKQ
+240 NSWYTLNAETNRKQ
-254 ILCTDAWEQGDQVII
+254 ILCTDAWEQGDQVIV
-269 HYQLGEPVI
+269 HYQLGKPVI
-278 YPLQEDP
+278 HPLPEDP
-285 EGSAGTDQSSK
+285 KESSGTEKSGRAEKTTGTEKTAGTDKPSKTEKSSE
-296 AESSGTAETA
+296 AEFSGTSETTAAYAGTAETA
-306 AAFTD
+306 ADANMAAEIAGTAQTTADADTAAEIAD
-311 TAETAAEADTL
+311 TAETAAEADT
-322 AESADAAATAADE
+322 
-335 GVTAESADAAAT
+335 
-347 AADAGVTAES
+347 
-357 ADAAE
+357 AAE
-362 TAAEAD
+362 TAGTADTIAEAD
-368 TLAESAD
+368 IDVEKT
-375 TAATAADAGVT
+375 
-386 AESADTAG
+386 
-394 TAAELADTTETSA
+394 
-407 ETGTAA
+407 
-413 EADKGGEEPTAFY
+413 TAFY
-426 KPFYEARLKKNA
+426 RPFYEARLKKTTD
-438 GVWQF
+438 GWQF

-469 VLFAPFYPDT
+469 VLFAPFFPDT
-479 AVSGNADVTFGLVR
+479 AVSGNADVSFGLVR
-493 QHALLAVLDPMEEGN
+493 RHALLALLDPMEEGN
-508 IRTNLTFKSVE
+508 IRTDLTFEGVD

-537 CSYTRTGSDGKKESG
+537 CRYTRTGSDSRRTNG
-552 IREARVYTGRKDGF
+552 IREARVYTGQKEGF
-566 PVLNSK
+566 PVLNLK

-581 RRLDITDITQ
+581 HTLDITDITQ
-591 YLTGKSDGNTKK
+591 YLTGESDGSTKK

-623 DGFALIHLN
+623 DGFALIYLN

-643 ATSAKGATIV
+643 ATSAKGATVV

-717 RYDEQG
+717 RYDEKG
-723 QEIYSY
+723 QEIYNY

>member
-1 MIRENKKRK
+1 M
-10 GRERAESVLSGW
+10 
-22 KKSICILAAVL
+22 
-33 TAACFL
+33 
-39 GSCGPEPGPG
+39 P
-49 ESTGALFGQ
+49 
-58 GQLSEESSKPGAQSP
+58 
-73 LSSMQPG
+73 
-80 GEAGS
+80 
-85 TAGPA
+85 
-90 GGNTAASVGAAG
+90 
-102 EIQDAA
+102 DAA
-108 QNGVSNQG
+108 QNGVSGQG
-116 TDSAMSAGIH
+116 SDSALSAGIR
-126 GTVTKMDGEKLA
+126 GTVSKMDSGKLA
-138 ELEAYLNDESSYGFL
+138 ELEAYLNEESSYGFL

-172 AGFEQKGV
+172 AGFEQKGI
-180 TEKEKKLLVERMPV
+180 TEKERKLLLERMPV
-194 KEITTPVIKLGE
+194 KEITMPVNKVRE

-220 HESFLH
+220 HEEFLH

-240 KSWYTLNADTNRKQ
+240 NSWYTLNAETNRKQ
-254 ILCTDAWEQGDQVII
+254 ILCTDAWEQGDQVIV
-269 HYQLGEPVI
+269 HYQLGKPVI
-278 YPLQEDP
+278 HPLPEDP
-285 EGSAGTDQSSK
+285 KESSGTEKSGRAEKTTGTEKTAGTDKPSKTEKSSE
-296 AESSGTAETA
+296 AEFSGTSETTAAYAGTAETA
-306 AAFTD
+306 ADANMAAEIAGTAQTSADADTAAEIAD
-311 TAETAAEADTL
+311 TAETAAEADT
-322 AESADAAATAADE
+322 
-335 GVTAESADAAAT
+335 
-347 AADAGVTAES
+347 
-357 ADAAE
+357 AAE
-362 TAAEAD
+362 TAGTADTIAEAD
-368 TLAESAD
+368 ID
-375 TAATAADAGVT
+375 
-386 AESADTAG
+386 
-394 TAAELADTTETSA
+394 
-407 ETGTAA
+407 
-413 EADKGGEEPTAFY
+413 EEKTTAFY
-426 KPFYEARLKKNA
+426 RPFYEARLKKTTD
-438 GVWQF
+438 GWQF

-469 VLFAPFYPDT
+469 VLFAPFFPDT
-479 AVSGNADVTFGLVR
+479 AVSGNADVSFGLVR
-493 QHALLAVLDPMEEGN
+493 RHALLALLDPMEEGN
-508 IRTNLTFKSVE
+508 IRTDLTFEGVD

-537 CSYTRTGSDGKKESG
+537 CRYTRTGSDSRRTNG
-552 IREARVYTGRKDGF
+552 IREARVYTGQKEGF
-566 PVLNSK
+566 PVLNLK

-581 RRLDITDITQ
+581 HTLDITDITQ
-591 YLTGKSDGNTKK
+591 YLTGESDGSTKK

-623 DGFALIHLN
+623 DGFALIYLN

-643 ATSAKGATIV
+643 ATSAKGATVV

-717 RYDEQG
+717 RYDEKG
-723 QEIYSY
+723 QEIYNY

>member
-1 MIRENKKRK
+1 MKKENKKGTGQDK
-10 GRERAESVLSGW
+10 AKSILSRW
-22 KKSICILAAVL
+22 KKSICVFAAVL

-49 ESTGALFGQ
+49 ESAGALFGE
-58 GQLSEESSKPGAQSP
+58 GQPLEESSKPEAQSSQ
-73 LSSMQPG
+73 SSVQPG
-80 GEAGS
+80 AEAESTGGS
-85 TAGPA
+85 A

-102 EIQDAA
+102 EMPDAA
-108 QNGVSNQG
+108 QNGVSGQG
-116 TDSAMSAGIH
+116 SDSALSAGIR
-126 GTVTKMDGEKLA
+126 GTVSKMDSGKLA
-138 ELEAYLNDESSYGFL
+138 ELEAYLNEESSYGFL

-172 AGFEQKGV
+172 AGFEQKGI
-180 TEKEKKLLVERMPV
+180 TEKERKLLLERMPV
-194 KEITTPVIKLGE
+194 KEITMPVNKVRE

-220 HESFLH
+220 HEEFLH

-240 KSWYTLNADTNRKQ
+240 NSWYTLNAETNRKQ
-254 ILCTDAWEQGDQVII
+254 ILCTDAWEQGDQVIV
-269 HYQLGEPVI
+269 HYQLGKPVI
-278 YPLQEDP
+278 HPLPEDP
-285 EGSAGTDQSSK
+285 K
-296 AESSGTAETA
+296 ESSGTEKSGRAEKTTGTEKTAGTDKPSKTEKSSEAEFSGTSETTAAYAGTAETSADASMA
-306 AAFTD
+306 AEIAGTAQTSAD
-311 TAETAAEADTL
+311 ADIAAEIAGTAETAAEADT
-322 AESADAAATAADE
+322 
-335 GVTAESADAAAT
+335 
-347 AADAGVTAES
+347 
-357 ADAAE
+357 AAE
-362 TAAEAD
+362 TAGTADTIAEAD
-368 TLAESAD
+368 ID
-375 TAATAADAGVT
+375 
-386 AESADTAG
+386 
-394 TAAELADTTETSA
+394 
-407 ETGTAA
+407 
-413 EADKGGEEPTAFY
+413 EEKTTAFY
-426 KPFYEARLKKNA
+426 RPFYEARLKKTTD
-438 GVWQF
+438 GWQF

-469 VLFAPFYPDT
+469 VLFAPFFPDT
-479 AVSGNADVTFGLVR
+479 AVSGNADVSFGLVR
-493 QHALLAVLDPMEEGN
+493 RHALLALLDPMEEGN
-508 IRTNLTFKSVE
+508 IRTDLTFEGVD

-537 CSYTRTGSDGKKESG
+537 CRYTRTGSDSRRTNG
-552 IREARVYTGRKDGF
+552 IREARVYTGQKEGF
-566 PVLNSK
+566 PVLNLK

-581 RRLDITDITQ
+581 HTLDITDITQ
-591 YLTGKSDGNTKK
+591 YLTGESDGSTKK

-623 DGFALIHLN
+623 DGFALIYLN

-643 ATSAKGATIV
+643 ATSAKGATVV

-712 EFARV
+712 EFARI
-717 RYDEQG
+717 RYDEKG
-723 QEIYSY
+723 QEIYNY

>member
-1 MIRENKKRK
+1 MKKENKKGTGQDK
-10 GRERAESVLSGW
+10 AKSILSRW
-22 KKSICILAAVL
+22 KKSICVFAAVL

-49 ESTGALFGQ
+49 ESAGALFGE
-58 GQLSEESSKPGAQSP
+58 GQPLEESPKPEAQSSQ
-73 LSSMQPG
+73 SSVQPG
-80 GEAGS
+80 VEAGN
-85 TAGPA
+85 TAGSA

-102 EIQDAA
+102 EMPDAA
-108 QNGVSNQG
+108 QNGVSGQG
-116 TDSAMSAGIH
+116 SDSALSAGIR
-126 GTVTKMDGEKLA
+126 GTVSKMDSGKLA
-138 ELEAYLNDESSYGFL
+138 ELEAYLNEESSYGFL

-172 AGFEQKGV
+172 AGFEQKGI
-180 TEKEKKLLVERMPV
+180 TEKERKLLLERMPV
-194 KEITTPVIKLGE
+194 KEITMPVNKVRE

-220 HESFLH
+220 HEEFLH

-240 KSWYTLNADTNRKQ
+240 NSWYTLNAETNRKQ
-254 ILCTDAWEQGDQVII
+254 ILCTDAWEQGDQVIV
-269 HYQLGEPVI
+269 HYQLGKPVI
-278 YPLQEDP
+278 HPLPEDP
-285 EGSAGTDQSSK
+285 KESSGTEKSGRAEKTTGTEKTAGTDKPSKTEKSSE
-296 AESSGTAETA
+296 AEFSGTAETTA
-306 AAFTD
+306 AYAG
-311 TAETAAEADTL
+311 TAETSADTSMAAEIAGT
-322 AESADAAATAADE
+322 AETSADANM
-335 GVTAESADAAAT
+335 
-347 AADAGVTAES
+347 
-357 ADAAE
+357 AAE
-362 TAAEAD
+362 TAG
-368 TLAESAD
+368 
-375 TAATAADAGVT
+375 TAQTTADADIA
-386 AESADTAG
+386 AETAG
-394 TAAELADTTETSA
+394 TADTI
-407 ETGTAA
+407 A
-413 EADKGGEEPTAFY
+413 EADIDEEKTTAFY
-426 KPFYEARLKKNA
+426 RPFYEARLKKTTD
-438 GVWQF
+438 GWQF

-469 VLFAPFYPDT
+469 VLFAPFFPDT
-479 AVSGNADVTFGLVR
+479 AVSGNADVSFGLVR
-493 QHALLAVLDPMEEGN
+493 RHALLALLDPMEEGN
-508 IRTNLTFKSVE
+508 IRTDLTFEGVD

-537 CSYTRTGSDGKKESG
+537 CRYTRTGSDSRRTNG
-552 IREARVYTGRKDGF
+552 IREARVYTGQKEGF
-566 PVLNSK
+566 PVLNLK

-581 RRLDITDITQ
+581 HTLDITDITQ
-591 YLTGKSDGNTKK
+591 YLTGESDGSTKK

-623 DGFALIHLN
+623 DGFALIYLN

-643 ATSAKGATIV
+643 ATSAKGATVV

-717 RYDEQG
+717 RYDEKG
-723 QEIYSY
+723 QEIYNY

>member
-1 MIRENKKRK
+1 MKKENKKGTGQDK
-10 GRERAESVLSGW
+10 AKSILSRW
-22 KKSICILAAVL
+22 KKSICVFAAVL

-49 ESTGALFGQ
+49 ESAGALFGE
-58 GQLSEESSKPGAQSP
+58 GQPLEESPKPEAQSSQ
-73 LSSMQPG
+73 SSVQPG
-80 GEAGS
+80 VEAGN
-85 TAGPA
+85 TAGSA

-102 EIQDAA
+102 EMPDAA
-108 QNGVSNQG
+108 QNGVSGQG
-116 TDSAMSAGIH
+116 SDSALSAGIR
-126 GTVTKMDGEKLA
+126 GTVSKMDSGKLA
-138 ELEAYLNDESSYGFL
+138 ELEAYLNEESSYGFL

-172 AGFEQKGV
+172 AGFEQKGI
-180 TEKEKKLLVERMPV
+180 TEKERKLLLERMPV
-194 KEITTPVIKLGE
+194 KEITMPVNKVRE

-220 HESFLH
+220 HEEFLH

-240 KSWYTLNADTNRKQ
+240 NSWYTLNAETNRKQ
-254 ILCTDAWEQGDQVII
+254 ILCTDAWEQGDQVIV
-269 HYQLGEPVI
+269 HYQLGKPVI
-278 YPLQEDP
+278 HPLPEDP
-285 EGSAGTDQSSK
+285 K
-296 AESSGTAETA
+296 ESSGTEKSGRAEKTTGTEKTAGTDKPSKTEKSSEAELSGAAET
-306 AAFTD
+306 
-311 TAETAAEADTL
+311 TAAYAGTAQTTADADMA
-322 AESADAAATAADE
+322 AEIAGTAQTSADA
-335 GVTAESADAAAT
+335 SM
-347 AADAGVTAES
+347 
-357 ADAAE
+357 AAE
-362 TAAEAD
+362 TAGTADTIAEAD
-368 TLAESAD
+368 IDVEKT
-375 TAATAADAGVT
+375 
-386 AESADTAG
+386 
-394 TAAELADTTETSA
+394 
-407 ETGTAA
+407 
-413 EADKGGEEPTAFY
+413 TAFY
-426 KPFYEARLKKNA
+426 RPFYEARLKKTTD
-438 GVWQF
+438 GWQF

-469 VLFAPFYPDT
+469 VLFAPFFPDT
-479 AVSGNADVTFGLVR
+479 AVSGNADVSFGLVR
-493 QHALLAVLDPMEEGN
+493 RHALLALLDPMEEGN
-508 IRTNLTFKSVE
+508 IRTDLTFEGVD

-537 CSYTRTGSDGKKESG
+537 CRYTRTGSDSRRTNG
-552 IREARVYTGRKDGF
+552 IREARVYTGQKEGF
-566 PVLNSK
+566 PVLNLK

-581 RRLDITDITQ
+581 HTLDITDITQ
-591 YLTGKSDGNTKK
+591 YLTGESDGSTKK

-623 DGFALIHLN
+623 DGFALIYLN

-643 ATSAKGATIV
+643 ATSAKGATVV

-712 EFARV
+712 EFARI
-717 RYDEQG
+717 RYDEKG
-723 QEIYSY
+723 QEIYNY

>member
-1 MIRENKKRK
+1 MKKENKKGTGQDK
-10 GRERAESVLSGW
+10 AKSILSRW
-22 KKSICILAAVL
+22 KKSICVFAAVL

-49 ESTGALFGQ
+49 ESAGALFGE
-58 GQLSEESSKPGAQSP
+58 GQPLEESSKPEAQSSQ
-73 LSSMQPG
+73 SSVQPG
-80 GEAGS
+80 VEAGN
-85 TAGPA
+85 TAGSA

-102 EIQDAA
+102 EMPDAA
-108 QNGVSNQG
+108 QNGVSGQG
-116 TDSAMSAGIH
+116 SDSALSAGIR
-126 GTVTKMDGEKLA
+126 GTVSKMDSGKLA
-138 ELEAYLNDESSYGFL
+138 ELEAYLNEESSYGFL

-172 AGFEQKGV
+172 AGFEQKGI
-180 TEKEKKLLVERMPV
+180 TEKERKLLLERMPV
-194 KEITTPVIKLGE
+194 KEITMPVNKVRE

-220 HESFLH
+220 HEEFLH

-240 KSWYTLNADTNRKQ
+240 NSWYTLNAETNRKQ
-254 ILCTDAWEQGDQVII
+254 ILCTDAWEQGDQVIV
-269 HYQLGEPVI
+269 HYQLGKPVI
-278 YPLQEDP
+278 HPLPEDP
-285 EGSAGTDQSSK
+285 KESSGTEKSGRAEKTTGTEKTAGTDKPSKTEKSSE
-296 AESSGTAETA
+296 AEFSGTSETTAAYAGTAETA
-306 AAFTD
+306 ADANMAAEIAGTAD
-311 TAETAAEADTL
+311 TIAEADI
-322 AESADAAATAADE
+322 DE
-335 GVTAESADAAAT
+335 EKT
-347 AADAGVTAES
+347 
-357 ADAAE
+357 
-362 TAAEAD
+362 
-368 TLAESAD
+368 
-375 TAATAADAGVT
+375 
-386 AESADTAG
+386 
-394 TAAELADTTETSA
+394 
-407 ETGTAA
+407 
-413 EADKGGEEPTAFY
+413 TAFY
-426 KPFYEARLKKNA
+426 RPFYEARLKKTTD
-438 GVWQF
+438 GWQF

-469 VLFAPFYPDT
+469 VLFAPFFPDT
-479 AVSGNADVTFGLVR
+479 SVSGNADVSFGLVR
-493 QHALLAVLDPMEEGN
+493 RHALLALLDPMEEGN
-508 IRTNLTFKSVE
+508 IRTDLTFEGVD

-537 CSYTRTGSDGKKESG
+537 CRYTRTGSDSRRTNG
-552 IREARVYTGRKDGF
+552 IREARVYTGQKEGF
-566 PVLNSK
+566 PVLNLK

-581 RRLDITDITQ
+581 HTLDITDITQ
-591 YLTGKSDGNTKK
+591 YLTGESDGSTKK

-623 DGFALIHLN
+623 DGFALIYLN

-643 ATSAKGATIV
+643 ATSAKGATVV

-717 RYDEQG
+717 RYDEKG
-723 QEIYSY
+723 KEIYNY

>member
-1 MIRENKKRK
+1 MKKENKKGTGQDK
-10 GRERAESVLSGW
+10 AKSILSRW
-22 KKSICILAAVL
+22 KKSICVFAAVL

-49 ESTGALFGQ
+49 ESAGALFGE
-58 GQLSEESSKPGAQSP
+58 GQPLEESSKPEAQSSQ
-73 LSSMQPG
+73 SSVQPG
-80 GEAGS
+80 VEAGN
-85 TAGPA
+85 TAGSA

-102 EIQDAA
+102 EMPDAA
-108 QNGVSNQG
+108 QNGVSGQG
-116 TDSAMSAGIH
+116 SDSALSAGIR
-126 GTVTKMDGEKLA
+126 GTVSKMDSGKLA
-138 ELEAYLNDESSYGFL
+138 ELEAYLNEESSYGFL

-172 AGFEQKGV
+172 AGFEQKGI
-180 TEKEKKLLVERMPV
+180 TEKERKLLLERMPV
-194 KEITTPVIKLGE
+194 KEITMPVNKVRE

-220 HESFLH
+220 HEEFLH

-240 KSWYTLNADTNRKQ
+240 NSWYTLNAETNRKQ
-254 ILCTDAWEQGDQVII
+254 ILCTDAWEQGDQVIV
-269 HYQLGEPVI
+269 HYQLGKPVI
-278 YPLQEDP
+278 HPLPEDP
-285 EGSAGTDQSSK
+285 KESSGTEKSGRAEKTTGTEKTAGTDKPSKTEKSSE
-296 AESSGTAETA
+296 AEFSGTSETTAAYAGTAETA
-306 AAFTD
+306 ADANM
-311 TAETAAEADTL
+311 AAEIAGTAQTTADADT
-322 AESADAAATAADE
+322 
-335 GVTAESADAAAT
+335 
-347 AADAGVTAES
+347 
-357 ADAAE
+357 AAE
-362 TAAEAD
+362 TAGTADTIAEAD
-368 TLAESAD
+368 ID
-375 TAATAADAGVT
+375 
-386 AESADTAG
+386 
-394 TAAELADTTETSA
+394 
-407 ETGTAA
+407 
-413 EADKGGEEPTAFY
+413 EEKTTAFY
-426 KPFYEARLKKNA
+426 RPFYEARLKKTTD
-438 GVWQF
+438 GWQF

-469 VLFAPFYPDT
+469 VLFAPFFPDT
-479 AVSGNADVTFGLVR
+479 SVSGNADVSFGLVR
-493 QHALLAVLDPMEEGN
+493 RHALLALLDPMEEGN
-508 IRTNLTFKSVE
+508 IRTDLTFEGVD

-537 CSYTRTGSDGKKESG
+537 CRYTRTGSDSRRTNG
-552 IREARVYTGRKDGF
+552 IREARVYTGQKEGF
-566 PVLNSK
+566 PVLNLK

-581 RRLDITDITQ
+581 HTLDITDITQ
-591 YLTGKSDGNTKK
+591 YLTGESDGSTKK

-623 DGFALIHLN
+623 DGFALIYLN

-643 ATSAKGATIV
+643 ATSAKGATVV

-717 RYDEQG
+717 RYDEKG
-723 QEIYSY
+723 QEIYNY

>member
-1 MIRENKKRK
+1 MKKENKKGTGQDK
-10 GRERAESVLSGW
+10 AKSILSRW
-22 KKSICILAAVL
+22 KKSICVFAAVL

-49 ESTGALFGQ
+49 ESAGALFGE
-58 GQLSEESSKPGAQSP
+58 GQPLEESSKPEAQSSQ
-73 LSSMQPG
+73 SSVQPG
-80 GEAGS
+80 VEAGN
-85 TAGPA
+85 TAGSA

-102 EIQDAA
+102 EMPDAA
-108 QNGVSNQG
+108 QNGVSGQG
-116 TDSAMSAGIH
+116 SDSALSAGIR
-126 GTVTKMDGEKLA
+126 GTVSKMDSGKLA
-138 ELEAYLNDESSYGFL
+138 ELEAYLNEESSYGFL

-172 AGFEQKGV
+172 AGFEQKGI
-180 TEKEKKLLVERMPV
+180 TEKERKLLLERMPV
-194 KEITTPVIKLGE
+194 KEITMPVNKVRE

-220 HESFLH
+220 HEEFLH

-240 KSWYTLNADTNRKQ
+240 NSWYTLNAETNRKQ
-254 ILCTDAWEQGDQVII
+254 ILCTDAWEQGDQVIV
-269 HYQLGEPVI
+269 HYQLGKPVI
-278 YPLQEDP
+278 HPFLEDP
-285 EGSAGTDQSSK
+285 KESSGTEKSGRAEKTTGTEKTAGTDKPSKTEKSSE
-296 AESSGTAETA
+296 AEFSGTAETTA
-306 AAFTD
+306 AYAGTAETSADASMAAEIAGTAQTSADADTAAEIAD
-311 TAETAAEADTL
+311 TAETTAEADT
-322 AESADAAATAADE
+322 
-335 GVTAESADAAAT
+335 
-347 AADAGVTAES
+347 
-357 ADAAE
+357 AAE
-362 TAAEAD
+362 TAGTADTIAEAD
-368 TLAESAD
+368 IDVEKT
-375 TAATAADAGVT
+375 
-386 AESADTAG
+386 
-394 TAAELADTTETSA
+394 
-407 ETGTAA
+407 
-413 EADKGGEEPTAFY
+413 TAFY
-426 KPFYEARLKKNA
+426 RPFYEARLKKTTD
-438 GVWQF
+438 GWQF

-469 VLFAPFYPDT
+469 VLFAPFFPDT
-479 AVSGNADVTFGLVR
+479 AVSGNADVSFGLVR
-493 QHALLAVLDPMEEGN
+493 RHALLALLDPMEEGN
-508 IRTNLTFKSVE
+508 IRTDLTFEGVD

-537 CSYTRTGSDGKKESG
+537 CRYTRTGSDSRRTNG
-552 IREARVYTGRKDGF
+552 IREARVYTGQKEGF
-566 PVLNSK
+566 PVLNLK

-581 RRLDITDITQ
+581 HTLDITDITQ
-591 YLTGKSDGNTKK
+591 YLTGESDGSTKK

-623 DGFALIHLN
+623 DGFALIYLN

-643 ATSAKGATIV
+643 ATSAKGATVV

-717 RYDEQG
+717 RYDEKG
-723 QEIYSY
+723 QEIYNY

>member
-1 MIRENKKRK
+1 MKKENKKGTGQNK
-10 GRERAESVLSGW
+10 AKSILSRW
-22 KKSICILAAVL
+22 KKSICVFAAVL

-49 ESTGALFGQ
+49 ESAGALFGE
-58 GQLSEESSKPGAQSP
+58 GQPLEESSKPEAQSSQ
-73 LSSMQPG
+73 SSVQPG
-80 GEAGS
+80 AEAES
-85 TAGPA
+85 TAGSA

-102 EIQDAA
+102 EIPDAA
-108 QNGVSNQG
+108 QNGVSGQG
-116 TDSAMSAGIH
+116 SDSALSAGIR
-126 GTVTKMDGEKLA
+126 GTVSKMDSGKLA
-138 ELEAYLNDESSYGFL
+138 ELEAYLNEESSYGFL

-172 AGFEQKGV
+172 AGFEQKGI
-180 TEKEKKLLVERMPV
+180 TEKERKLLLERMPV
-194 KEITTPVIKLGE
+194 KEITMPVNKVRE

-220 HESFLH
+220 HEEFLH

-240 KSWYTLNADTNRKQ
+240 NSWYTLNAETNRKQ
-254 ILCTDAWEQGDQVII
+254 ILCTDAWEQGDQVIV
-269 HYQLGEPVI
+269 HYQLGKPVI
-278 YPLQEDP
+278 HPLPEDP
-285 EGSAGTDQSSK
+285 KESSGTEKSGRAEKTTGTEKTAGTDKPSKTEKSSE
-296 AESSGTAETA
+296 AEFSGTSETTAAYAGTAETA
-306 AAFTD
+306 ADANMAAEIAGTAQTTAD
-311 TAETAAEADTL
+311 ADMAAEIAGTAETAADANLAAEIAGTADTI
-322 AESADAAATAADE
+322 
-335 GVTAESADAAAT
+335 
-347 AADAGVTAES
+347 
-357 ADAAE
+357 
-362 TAAEAD
+362 AEAD
-368 TLAESAD
+368 IDVEKT
-375 TAATAADAGVT
+375 
-386 AESADTAG
+386 
-394 TAAELADTTETSA
+394 
-407 ETGTAA
+407 
-413 EADKGGEEPTAFY
+413 TAFY
-426 KPFYEARLKKNA
+426 RPFYEARLKKTTD
-438 GVWQF
+438 GWQF

-458 SYLAELDDEGE
+458 SYLAELDNEGE
-469 VLFAPFYPDT
+469 VLFAPFFPDT
-479 AVSGNADVTFGLVR
+479 AVSGNADVSFGLVR
-493 QHALLAVLDPMEEGN
+493 RHALLALLDPMEEGN
-508 IRTNLTFKSVE
+508 IRTDLAFEGVD

-537 CSYTRTGSDGKKESG
+537 CRYTRTGSDSRRTNG
-552 IREARVYTGRKDGF
+552 IREARVYTGQKEGF
-566 PVLNSK
+566 PVLNLK

-581 RRLDITDITQ
+581 HTLDITDITQ
-591 YLTGKSDGNTKK
+591 YLTGESDGSTKK

-623 DGFALIHLN
+623 DGFALIYLN

-643 ATSAKGATIV
+643 ATSAKGATVV

-712 EFARV
+712 EFARI
-717 RYDEQG
+717 RYDEKG
-723 QEIYSY
+723 QEIYNY

>member
-1 MIRENKKRK
+1 MKKENKKGTGQDK
-10 GRERAESVLSGW
+10 AKSILSRW
-22 KKSICILAAVL
+22 KKSICVFAAVL

-49 ESTGALFGQ
+49 ESAGALFGE
-58 GQLSEESSKPGAQSP
+58 GQPLEESPKPEAQSSQ
-73 LSSMQPG
+73 SSVQPG
-80 GEAGS
+80 VEAGN
-85 TAGPA
+85 TAGSA

-102 EIQDAA
+102 EMPDAA
-108 QNGVSNQG
+108 QNGVSGQG
-116 TDSAMSAGIH
+116 SDSALSAGIR
-126 GTVTKMDGEKLA
+126 GTVSKMDSGKLA
-138 ELEAYLNDESSYGFL
+138 ELEAYLNEESSYGFL

-172 AGFEQKGV
+172 AGFEQKGI
-180 TEKEKKLLVERMPV
+180 TEKERKLLLERMPV
-194 KEITTPVIKLGE
+194 KEITMPVNKVRE

-220 HESFLH
+220 HEEFLH

-240 KSWYTLNADTNRKQ
+240 NSWYTLNAETNRKQ
-254 ILCTDAWEQGDQVII
+254 ILCTDAWEQGDQVIV
-269 HYQLGEPVI
+269 HYQLGKPVI
-278 YPLQEDP
+278 HPLPEDP
-285 EGSAGTDQSSK
+285 EEPSGTEKSGR
-296 AESSGTAETA
+296 AEKTTGTEKTAETA
-306 AAFTD
+306 ADANMAAEIAGTAQTTADADTAAEIAD
-311 TAETAAEADTL
+311 TAETAAEADT
-322 AESADAAATAADE
+322 
-335 GVTAESADAAAT
+335 
-347 AADAGVTAES
+347 
-357 ADAAE
+357 AAE
-362 TAAEAD
+362 TAGTADTIAEAD
-368 TLAESAD
+368 ID
-375 TAATAADAGVT
+375 
-386 AESADTAG
+386 
-394 TAAELADTTETSA
+394 
-407 ETGTAA
+407 
-413 EADKGGEEPTAFY
+413 EEKTTAFY
-426 KPFYEARLKKNA
+426 RPFYEARLKKTTD
-438 GVWQF
+438 GWQF

-469 VLFAPFYPDT
+469 VLFAPFFPDT
-479 AVSGNADVTFGLVR
+479 AVSGNADVSFGLVR
-493 QHALLAVLDPMEEGN
+493 RHALLALLDPMEEGN
-508 IRTNLTFKSVE
+508 IRTDLAFEGVD

-537 CSYTRTGSDGKKESG
+537 CRYTRTGSDSRRTNG
-552 IREARVYTGRKDGF
+552 IREARVYTGQKEGF
-566 PVLNSK
+566 PVLNLK

-581 RRLDITDITQ
+581 HTLDITDITQ
-591 YLTGKSDGNTKK
+591 YLTGESDGSTKK

-623 DGFALIHLN
+623 DGFALIYLN

-643 ATSAKGATIV
+643 ATSAKGATVV

-717 RYDEQG
+717 RYDEKG
-723 QEIYSY
+723 KEIYNY

>member
-1 MIRENKKRK
+1 M
-10 GRERAESVLSGW
+10 
-22 KKSICILAAVL
+22 
-33 TAACFL
+33 
-39 GSCGPEPGPG
+39 P
-49 ESTGALFGQ
+49 
-58 GQLSEESSKPGAQSP
+58 
-73 LSSMQPG
+73 
-80 GEAGS
+80 
-85 TAGPA
+85 
-90 GGNTAASVGAAG
+90 
-102 EIQDAA
+102 DAA
-108 QNGVSNQG
+108 QNGVSGQG
-116 TDSAMSAGIH
+116 SDSALSAGIR
-126 GTVTKMDGEKLA
+126 GTVSKMDSGKLA
-138 ELEAYLNDESSYGFL
+138 ELEAYLNEESSYGFL

-172 AGFEQKGV
+172 AGFEQKGI
-180 TEKEKKLLVERMPV
+180 TEKERKLLLERMPV
-194 KEITTPVIKLGE
+194 KEITMPVNKVRE

-220 HESFLH
+220 HEEFLH

-240 KSWYTLNADTNRKQ
+240 NSWYTLNAETNRKQ

-269 HYQLGEPVI
+269 HYQLGKPVI
-278 YPLQEDP
+278 HPLPEDP
-285 EGSAGTDQSSK
+285 KESSGTEKSGRAEKTTGTEKTAGTDKPSKTEKSSE
-296 AESSGTAETA
+296 AEFSGTSETTAAYAGTAETA
-306 AAFTD
+306 ADANMAAEIAGTAQTTADADTAAEIAD
-311 TAETAAEADTL
+311 TAETAAEADT
-322 AESADAAATAADE
+322 
-335 GVTAESADAAAT
+335 
-347 AADAGVTAES
+347 
-357 ADAAE
+357 AAE
-362 TAAEAD
+362 TAGTADTIAEAD
-368 TLAESAD
+368 ID
-375 TAATAADAGVT
+375 
-386 AESADTAG
+386 
-394 TAAELADTTETSA
+394 
-407 ETGTAA
+407 
-413 EADKGGEEPTAFY
+413 EEKTTAFY
-426 KPFYEARLKKNA
+426 RPFYEARLKKTTD
-438 GVWQF
+438 GWQF

-469 VLFAPFYPDT
+469 VLFAPFFPDT
-479 AVSGNADVTFGLVR
+479 AVSGNADVSFGLVR
-493 QHALLAVLDPMEEGN
+493 RHALLALLDPMEEGN
-508 IRTNLTFKSVE
+508 IRTDLTFEGVD

-537 CSYTRTGSDGKKESG
+537 CRYTRTGSDSRRTSG
-552 IREARVYTGRKDGF
+552 VREARVYTGQKEGF
-566 PVLNSK
+566 PVLNLK

-581 RRLDITDITQ
+581 HTLDITDITQ
-591 YLTGKSDGNTKK
+591 YLTGESDGSTKK

-623 DGFALIHLN
+623 DGFALIYLN

-643 ATSAKGATIV
+643 ATSAKGATVV

-717 RYDEQG
+717 RYDEKG
-723 QEIYSY
+723 QEIYNY

>member
-1 MIRENKKRK
+1 M
-10 GRERAESVLSGW
+10 
-22 KKSICILAAVL
+22 
-33 TAACFL
+33 
-39 GSCGPEPGPG
+39 P
-49 ESTGALFGQ
+49 
-58 GQLSEESSKPGAQSP
+58 
-73 LSSMQPG
+73 
-80 GEAGS
+80 
-85 TAGPA
+85 
-90 GGNTAASVGAAG
+90 
-102 EIQDAA
+102 DAA
-108 QNGVSNQG
+108 QNGVSGQG
-116 TDSAMSAGIH
+116 SDSALSAGIR
-126 GTVTKMDGEKLA
+126 GTVSKMDSGKLA
-138 ELEAYLNDESSYGFL
+138 ELEAYLNEESSYGFL

-172 AGFEQKGV
+172 AGFEQKGI
-180 TEKEKKLLVERMPV
+180 TEKERKLLLERMPV
-194 KEITTPVIKLGE
+194 KEITMPVNKVRE

-220 HESFLH
+220 HEEFLH

-240 KSWYTLNADTNRKQ
+240 NSWYTLNAETNRKQ
-254 ILCTDAWEQGDQVII
+254 ILCTDAWEQGDQVIV
-269 HYQLGEPVI
+269 HYQLGKPVI
-278 YPLQEDP
+278 HPLPEDP
-285 EGSAGTDQSSK
+285 KESSGTEKSGRAEKTTGTEKTAGTDKPSKTEKSSE
-296 AESSGTAETA
+296 AEFSGTSETTAAYAGTAETA
-306 AAFTD
+306 ADANMAAEIAGTAQTTAD
-311 TAETAAEADTL
+311 EDTAAEIAGTAETAAEADT
-322 AESADAAATAADE
+322 ATE
-335 GVTAESADAAAT
+335 
-347 AADAGVTAES
+347 
-357 ADAAE
+357 
-362 TAAEAD
+362 
-368 TLAESAD
+368 
-375 TAATAADAGVT
+375 
-386 AESADTAG
+386 TAG
-394 TAAELADTTETSA
+394 TADTI
-407 ETGTAA
+407 A
-413 EADKGGEEPTAFY
+413 EADIDVEKTTAFY
-426 KPFYEARLKKNA
+426 RPFYEARLKKTTD
-438 GVWQF
+438 GWQF

-469 VLFAPFYPDT
+469 VLFAPFFPDT
-479 AVSGNADVTFGLVR
+479 AVSGNADVSFGLVR
-493 QHALLAVLDPMEEGN
+493 RHALLALLDPMEEGN
-508 IRTNLTFKSVE
+508 IRTDLTFEGVD

-537 CSYTRTGSDGKKESG
+537 CRYTRTGSDSRRTNG
-552 IREARVYTGRKDGF
+552 IREARVYTGQKEGF
-566 PVLNSK
+566 PVLNLK

-581 RRLDITDITQ
+581 HTLDITDITQ
-591 YLTGKSDGNTKK
+591 YLTGESDGSTKK

-623 DGFALIHLN
+623 DGFALIYLN

-643 ATSAKGATIV
+643 ATSAKGATVV

-717 RYDEQG
+717 RYDEKG
-723 QEIYSY
+723 QEIYNY

>member
-1 MIRENKKRK
+1 
-10 GRERAESVLSGW
+10 
-22 KKSICILAAVL
+22 
-33 TAACFL
+33 
-39 GSCGPEPGPG
+39 
-49 ESTGALFGQ
+49 
-58 GQLSEESSKPGAQSP
+58 
-73 LSSMQPG
+73 
-80 GEAGS
+80 
-85 TAGPA
+85 
-90 GGNTAASVGAAG
+90 
-102 EIQDAA
+102 
-108 QNGVSNQG
+108 
-116 TDSAMSAGIH
+116 
-126 GTVTKMDGEKLA
+126 
-138 ELEAYLNDESSYGFL
+138 
-153 LSSYEQPQEIDL
+153 
-165 NQVFYAG
+165 
-172 AGFEQKGV
+172 
-180 TEKEKKLLVERMPV
+180 MPV
-194 KEITTPVIKLGE
+194 KEITMPVNKVRE

-220 HESFLH
+220 HEEFLH

-240 KSWYTLNADTNRKQ
+240 NSWYTLNAETNRKQ
-254 ILCTDAWEQGDQVII
+254 ILCTDAWEQGDQVIV
-269 HYQLGEPVI
+269 HYQLGKPVI
-278 YPLQEDP
+278 HPLPEDP
-285 EGSAGTDQSSK
+285 K
-296 AESSGTAETA
+296 ESSGTEKSGRAEKTTGTEKTAGTDKPSKTEKSSEAEFSGTSETTA
-306 AAFTD
+306 AYAGTAQTTADADMAAEIAGTAQTSADADTAAEIAD
-311 TAETAAEADTL
+311 TAETAAEADT
-322 AESADAAATAADE
+322 
-335 GVTAESADAAAT
+335 
-347 AADAGVTAES
+347 
-357 ADAAE
+357 AAE
-362 TAAEAD
+362 TAGTADTIAEAD
-368 TLAESAD
+368 IDVEKT
-375 TAATAADAGVT
+375 
-386 AESADTAG
+386 
-394 TAAELADTTETSA
+394 
-407 ETGTAA
+407 
-413 EADKGGEEPTAFY
+413 TAFY
-426 KPFYEARLKKNA
+426 RPFYEARLKKTTD
-438 GVWQF
+438 GWQF

-469 VLFAPFYPDT
+469 VLFAPFFPDT
-479 AVSGNADVTFGLVR
+479 AVSGNADVSFGLVR
-493 QHALLAVLDPMEEGN
+493 RHALLALLDPMEEGN
-508 IRTNLTFKSVE
+508 IRTDLTFEGVD

-537 CSYTRTGSDGKKESG
+537 CRYTRTGSDSRRTNG
-552 IREARVYTGRKDGF
+552 IREARVYTGQKEGF
-566 PVLNSK
+566 PVLNLK

-581 RRLDITDITQ
+581 HTLDITDITQ
-591 YLTGKSDGNTKK
+591 YLTGESDGSTKK

-623 DGFALIHLN
+623 DGFALIYLN

-643 ATSAKGATIV
+643 ATSAKGATVV

-717 RYDEQG
+717 RYDEKG
-723 QEIYSY
+723 KEIYNY

>member
-1 MIRENKKRK
+1 MKKENKKGTGQDK
-10 GRERAESVLSGW
+10 AKSILSRW
-22 KKSICILAAVL
+22 KKSICVFAAVL

-49 ESTGALFGQ
+49 ESAGALFGE
-58 GQLSEESSKPGAQSP
+58 GQPLEESPKPEAQSSQ
-73 LSSMQPG
+73 SSVQPG
-80 GEAGS
+80 VEAGN
-85 TAGPA
+85 TAGSA

-102 EIQDAA
+102 EIPDAA
-108 QNGVSNQG
+108 QNGVSGQG
-116 TDSAMSAGIH
+116 SDSALSAGIR
-126 GTVTKMDGEKLA
+126 GTVSKMDSGKLA
-138 ELEAYLNDESSYGFL
+138 ELEAYLNEESSYGFL

-172 AGFEQKGV
+172 AGFEQKGI
-180 TEKEKKLLVERMPV
+180 TEKERKLLLERMPV
-194 KEITTPVIKLGE
+194 KEITMPVNKVRE

-220 HESFLH
+220 HEEFLH

-240 KSWYTLNADTNRKQ
+240 NSWYTLNAETNRKQ
-254 ILCTDAWEQGDQVII
+254 ILCTDAWEQGDQVIV
-269 HYQLGEPVI
+269 HYQLGKPVI
-278 YPLQEDP
+278 HPLPEDP
-285 EGSAGTDQSSK
+285 EEPSGTEKTAGTDKSSK
-296 AESSGTAETA
+296 TEKSSEAEFSGTSETTAAYAGTAETA
-306 AAFTD
+306 ADANMAAEIAGTAQTTADADTAAEIAD
-311 TAETAAEADTL
+311 TAETAAEADT
-322 AESADAAATAADE
+322 
-335 GVTAESADAAAT
+335 
-347 AADAGVTAES
+347 
-357 ADAAE
+357 AAE
-362 TAAEAD
+362 TAGTADTIAEAD
-368 TLAESAD
+368 ID
-375 TAATAADAGVT
+375 
-386 AESADTAG
+386 
-394 TAAELADTTETSA
+394 
-407 ETGTAA
+407 
-413 EADKGGEEPTAFY
+413 EEKTTAFY
-426 KPFYEARLKKNA
+426 RPFYEARLKKTTD
-438 GVWQF
+438 GWQF

-469 VLFAPFYPDT
+469 VLFAPFFPDT
-479 AVSGNADVTFGLVR
+479 SVSGNADVSFGLVR
-493 QHALLAVLDPMEEGN
+493 RHALLALLDPMEEGN
-508 IRTNLTFKSVE
+508 IRTDLTFEGVD

-537 CSYTRTGSDGKKESG
+537 CRYTRTGSDSRRTNG
-552 IREARVYTGRKDGF
+552 IREARVYTGQKEGF
-566 PVLNSK
+566 PVLNLK

-581 RRLDITDITQ
+581 HTLDITDITQ
-591 YLTGKSDGNTKK
+591 YLTGESDGSTKK

-623 DGFALIHLN
+623 DGFALIYLN

-643 ATSAKGATIV
+643 ATSAKGATVV

-717 RYDEQG
+717 RYDEKG
-723 QEIYSY
+723 KEIYNY

>member
-1 MIRENKKRK
+1 MKKENKKGTGQDK
-10 GRERAESVLSGW
+10 AKSILSRW
-22 KKSICILAAVL
+22 KKSICVFAAVL

-49 ESTGALFGQ
+49 ESAGALFGE
-58 GQLSEESSKPGAQSP
+58 GQPLEESSKPEAQSSQ
-73 LSSMQPG
+73 SSVQPG
-80 GEAGS
+80 VEAGN
-85 TAGPA
+85 TAGSA

-102 EIQDAA
+102 EMPDAA
-108 QNGVSNQG
+108 QNGVSGQG
-116 TDSAMSAGIH
+116 SDSALSAGIR
-126 GTVTKMDGEKLA
+126 GTVSKMDSGKLA
-138 ELEAYLNDESSYGFL
+138 ELEAYLNEESSYGFL

-172 AGFEQKGV
+172 AGFEQKGI
-180 TEKEKKLLVERMPV
+180 TEKERKLLLERMPV
-194 KEITTPVIKLGE
+194 KEITMPVNKVRE

-220 HESFLH
+220 HEEFLH

-240 KSWYTLNADTNRKQ
+240 NSWYTLNAETNRKQ
-254 ILCTDAWEQGDQVII
+254 ILCTDAWEQGDQVIV
-269 HYQLGEPVI
+269 HYQLGKPVI
-278 YPLQEDP
+278 HPLPEDP
-285 EGSAGTDQSSK
+285 EEPSGTEKSGRAEKTTGTEKTAGTDKPSKTEKSSE
-296 AESSGTAETA
+296 AEFSGTSETTAAYAGTAETA
-306 AAFTD
+306 ADANMAAEIAGTAQTSAD
-311 TAETAAEADTL
+311 ASMAAEIAGTAETAAEADT
-322 AESADAAATAADE
+322 
-335 GVTAESADAAAT
+335 
-347 AADAGVTAES
+347 
-357 ADAAE
+357 AAE
-362 TAAEAD
+362 IAGTADTIAEAD
-368 TLAESAD
+368 ID
-375 TAATAADAGVT
+375 
-386 AESADTAG
+386 
-394 TAAELADTTETSA
+394 
-407 ETGTAA
+407 
-413 EADKGGEEPTAFY
+413 EEKTTAFY
-426 KPFYEARLKKNA
+426 RPFYEARLKKTTD
-438 GVWQF
+438 GWQF

-469 VLFAPFYPDT
+469 VLFAPFFPDT
-479 AVSGNADVTFGLVR
+479 AVSGNADVSFGLVR
-493 QHALLAVLDPMEEGN
+493 RHALLALLDPMEEGN
-508 IRTNLTFKSVE
+508 IRTDLTFEGVD

-537 CSYTRTGSDGKKESG
+537 CRYTRTGSDSRRTNG
-552 IREARVYTGRKDGF
+552 IREARVYTGQKEGF
-566 PVLNSK
+566 PVLNLK

-581 RRLDITDITQ
+581 HTLDITDITQ
-591 YLTGKSDGNTKK
+591 YLTGESDGSTKK

-623 DGFALIHLN
+623 DGFALIYLN

-643 ATSAKGATIV
+643 ATSAKGATVV

-717 RYDEQG
+717 RYDEKG
-723 QEIYSY
+723 KEIYNY

>member
-1 MIRENKKRK
+1 MKKENKKGTGQDK
-10 GRERAESVLSGW
+10 AKSILSRW
-22 KKSICILAAVL
+22 KKSICVFAAVL

-39 GSCGPEPGPG
+39 GSCGLEPGPG
-49 ESTGALFGQ
+49 ESAGALFGE
-58 GQLSEESSKPGAQSP
+58 GQPLEESSKPEAQSSQ
-73 LSSMQPG
+73 SSVQPG
-80 GEAGS
+80 VEAGN
-85 TAGPA
+85 TAGSA
-90 GGNTAASVGAAG
+90 GGNTSASVGAAG
-102 EIQDAA
+102 EMPDAA
-108 QNGVSNQG
+108 QNGVSGQG
-116 TDSAMSAGIH
+116 SDSALSAGIR
-126 GTVTKMDGEKLA
+126 GTVSKMDSGKLA
-138 ELEAYLNDESSYGFL
+138 ELEAYLNEESSYGFL

-172 AGFEQKGV
+172 AGFEQKGI
-180 TEKEKKLLVERMPV
+180 TEKERKLLLERMPV
-194 KEITTPVIKLGE
+194 KEITMPVNKVRE

-220 HESFLH
+220 HEEFLH

-240 KSWYTLNADTNRKQ
+240 NSWYTLNAETNRKQ
-254 ILCTDAWEQGDQVII
+254 ILCTDAWEQGDQVIV
-269 HYQLGEPVI
+269 HYQLGKPVI
-278 YPLQEDP
+278 HPLPEDP
-285 EGSAGTDQSSK
+285 K
-296 AESSGTAETA
+296 ESSGTEKSGRAEKTTGTEKTAGTDKPSKTEKSSEAEFSGTSETTAAYAGTAETSADASMAAETA
-306 AAFTD
+306 GTAQTTADADTAAEIAG
-311 TAETAAEADTL
+311 TAETAAEADT
-322 AESADAAATAADE
+322 
-335 GVTAESADAAAT
+335 
-347 AADAGVTAES
+347 
-357 ADAAE
+357 AAE
-362 TAAEAD
+362 TAGTADTIAEAD
-368 TLAESAD
+368 ID
-375 TAATAADAGVT
+375 
-386 AESADTAG
+386 
-394 TAAELADTTETSA
+394 
-407 ETGTAA
+407 
-413 EADKGGEEPTAFY
+413 EEKTTAFY
-426 KPFYEARLKKNA
+426 RPFYEARLKKTTD
-438 GVWQF
+438 GWQF

-469 VLFAPFYPDT
+469 VLFAPFFPDT
-479 AVSGNADVTFGLVR
+479 SVSGNADVSFGLVR
-493 QHALLAVLDPMEEGN
+493 RHALLALLDPMEEGN
-508 IRTNLTFKSVE
+508 IRTDLTFEGVD

-537 CSYTRTGSDGKKESG
+537 CRYTRTGSDSRRTNG
-552 IREARVYTGRKDGF
+552 IREARVYTGQKEGF
-566 PVLNSK
+566 PVLNLK

-581 RRLDITDITQ
+581 HTLDITDITQ
-591 YLTGKSDGNTKK
+591 YLTGESDGSTKK

-615 RHTDKNEY
+615 QHTDKNEY
-623 DGFALIHLN
+623 DGFALIYLN

-643 ATSAKGATIV
+643 ATSAKGATVV

-712 EFARV
+712 EFARI
-717 RYDEQG
+717 RYDEKG
-723 QEIYSY
+723 QEIYNY

>member
-1 MIRENKKRK
+1 MKKENKKGTGQDK
-10 GRERAESVLSGW
+10 AKSILSGW
-22 KKSICILAAVL
+22 KKSICVFAAVL

-49 ESTGALFGQ
+49 ESAGALFGE
-58 GQLSEESSKPGAQSP
+58 GQPLEESPKPEAQSSQ
-73 LSSMQPG
+73 SSVQPG
-80 GEAGS
+80 VEAGN
-85 TAGPA
+85 TAGSA

-102 EIQDAA
+102 EMPDAA
-108 QNGVSNQG
+108 QNGVSGQG
-116 TDSAMSAGIH
+116 SDSALSAGIR
-126 GTVTKMDGEKLA
+126 GTVSKMDSGKLA
-138 ELEAYLNDESSYGFL
+138 ELEAYLNEESSYGFL

-172 AGFEQKGV
+172 AGFEQKGI
-180 TEKEKKLLVERMPV
+180 TEKERKLLLERMPV
-194 KEITTPVIKLGE
+194 KEITMPVNKVRE

-220 HESFLH
+220 HEEFLH

-240 KSWYTLNADTNRKQ
+240 NSWYTLNAETNRKQ
-254 ILCTDAWEQGDQVII
+254 ILCTDAWEQGDQVIV
-269 HYQLGEPVI
+269 HYQLGKPVI
-278 YPLQEDP
+278 HPLPEDP
-285 EGSAGTDQSSK
+285 KESSGTEKSGRAEKTTGTEKTAGTDKPSKTEKSSE
-296 AESSGTAETA
+296 AEFSGTSETTAAYAGTAETA
-306 AAFTD
+306 ADANMAAEIAGTAQTTAD
-311 TAETAAEADTL
+311 EDTAAEIAGTAETAAEVDT
-322 AESADAAATAADE
+322 
-335 GVTAESADAAAT
+335 
-347 AADAGVTAES
+347 
-357 ADAAE
+357 AAE
-362 TAAEAD
+362 TAGSADTIAEAD
-368 TLAESAD
+368 IDVEKT
-375 TAATAADAGVT
+375 
-386 AESADTAG
+386 
-394 TAAELADTTETSA
+394 
-407 ETGTAA
+407 
-413 EADKGGEEPTAFY
+413 TAFY
-426 KPFYEARLKKNA
+426 RPFYEARLKKTTD
-438 GVWQF
+438 GWQF

-469 VLFAPFYPDT
+469 VLFAPFFPDT
-479 AVSGNADVTFGLVR
+479 AVSGNADVSFGLVR
-493 QHALLAVLDPMEEGN
+493 RHALLALLDPMEEGN
-508 IRTNLTFKSVE
+508 IRTDLTFEGVD

-537 CSYTRTGSDGKKESG
+537 CRYTRTGSDSRRTNG
-552 IREARVYTGRKDGF
+552 IREARVYTGQKEGF
-566 PVLNSK
+566 PVLNLK

-581 RRLDITDITQ
+581 HTLDITDITQ
-591 YLTGKSDGNTKK
+591 YLTGESDGSTKK

-623 DGFALIHLN
+623 DGFALIYLN

-643 ATSAKGATIV
+643 ATSAKGATVV

-717 RYDEQG
+717 RYDEKG
-723 QEIYSY
+723 KEIYNY

>member
-1 MIRENKKRK
+1 MKKENKKGTGQDK
-10 GRERAESVLSGW
+10 AKSILSRW
-22 KKSICILAAVL
+22 KKSICVFAAVL

-49 ESTGALFGQ
+49 ESAGALFGE
-58 GQLSEESSKPGAQSP
+58 GQPLEESSKPEAQSSQ
-73 LSSMQPG
+73 SSVQPG
-80 GEAGS
+80 VEAGN
-85 TAGPA
+85 TAGSA

-102 EIQDAA
+102 EMPDAA
-108 QNGVSNQG
+108 QNGVSGQG
-116 TDSAMSAGIH
+116 SDSALSAGIR
-126 GTVTKMDGEKLA
+126 GTVSKMDSGKLA
-138 ELEAYLNDESSYGFL
+138 ELEAYLNEESSYGFL

-172 AGFEQKGV
+172 AGFEQKGI
-180 TEKEKKLLVERMPV
+180 TEKERKLLLERMPV
-194 KEITTPVIKLGE
+194 KEITMPVNKVRE

-220 HESFLH
+220 HEEFLH

-240 KSWYTLNADTNRKQ
+240 NSWYTLNAETNRKQ
-254 ILCTDAWEQGDQVII
+254 ILCTDAWEQGDQVIV
-269 HYQLGEPVI
+269 HYQLGKPVI
-278 YPLQEDP
+278 HPLPEDP
-285 EGSAGTDQSSK
+285 K
-296 AESSGTAETA
+296 ESSGTEKSGRAEKTTGTEKTAGTDKPSKTEKSSEAEFSGTSETTAAYAGTAETSADASMA
-306 AAFTD
+306 AEIAGTAQTSADADTAAEIAD
-311 TAETAAEADTL
+311 TAETAAEADT
-322 AESADAAATAADE
+322 
-335 GVTAESADAAAT
+335 
-347 AADAGVTAES
+347 
-357 ADAAE
+357 AAE
-362 TAAEAD
+362 TAGTADTIAEAD
-368 TLAESAD
+368 IDVEKT
-375 TAATAADAGVT
+375 
-386 AESADTAG
+386 
-394 TAAELADTTETSA
+394 
-407 ETGTAA
+407 
-413 EADKGGEEPTAFY
+413 TAFY
-426 KPFYEARLKKNA
+426 RPFYEARLKKTTD
-438 GVWQF
+438 GWQF

-469 VLFAPFYPDT
+469 VLFAPFFPDT
-479 AVSGNADVTFGLVR
+479 AVSGNADVSFGLVR
-493 QHALLAVLDPMEEGN
+493 RHALLALLDPMEEGN
-508 IRTNLTFKSVE
+508 IRTDLTFEGVD

-537 CSYTRTGSDGKKESG
+537 CRYTRTGSDSRRTNG
-552 IREARVYTGRKDGF
+552 IREARVYTGQKEGF
-566 PVLNSK
+566 PVLNLK

-581 RRLDITDITQ
+581 HTLDITDITQ
-591 YLTGKSDGNTKK
+591 YLTGESDGSTKK

-615 RHTDKNEY
+615 QHTDKNEY
-623 DGFALIHLN
+623 DGFALIYLN

-643 ATSAKGATIV
+643 ATSAKGATVV

-712 EFARV
+712 EFARI
-717 RYDEQG
+717 RYDEKG
-723 QEIYSY
+723 QEIYNY